1 MAEKTKKSKSVVY
14 YLNDLREGFVDYV
27 HDTGN
32 DSGGTSNT
40 FGVFALKAYLG
51 DLEKDAKLCFG
62 NDDVRGEW
70 ADLFETKDADGGET
84 MKLRFKVD
92 FTVAILLRG
101 IDFGFSKA
109 AGAKGAT
116 GALVQEMY
124 GATIKNFLLTGE
136 RKIFYPEAE
145 KIAETLLN
153 GLVHNPR
160 KSLKGVPYGAWMGF
174 IARNY
179 PDFKYTRETV
189 EKDIEQCHNRWCVTD
204 CEFAVGVFDILR
216 PRTEGILWL
225 IQNKNPE
232 LWKDSMVKLTEMCK
246 TELLRVRDG
255 RYVGSMMRTDFETIY
270 KTKSLILKKANEG
283 HLTLYVGRA
292 GTGKAMP
299 KDTLIPTPDGEKL
312 LGEIKVGDFVF
323 DRKGHPTKVL
333 GVYDR
338 GVRRCF
344 ELTFSDG
351 RKTRCCDE
359 HIWPCYT
366 SKKNLK
372 NLTLQEMMEKGI
384 RISAKSGA
392 RFRMP
397 INGCVEFSEK
407 ELPVHPYI
415 LGVFLGD
422 GCCKERYL
430 TLSSNDLP
438 VVEKV
443 AKLLNATAEK
453 LSENNYSWRFMKGGK
468 AITTKE
474 VFGDIA
480 SWVMRGSNEKAIP
493 AYYLH
498 GSSDQRIALLQG
510 LFDTDGSVSS
520 KSNGLASFSTT
531 SSELYA
537 GVSYLLRSL
546 GLSASTSSKAVCRGR
561 VKQNGTC
568 STDYVVRTHLKPD
581 QFDVCFSLPRQIEK
595 LKSVFGA
602 FKRPS
607 KCTER
612 VALTDVREVEPC
624 EQVCILVDNPEHLF
638 LANDFL
644 VTHNTENAVKRVKD
658 VTGEGERWTFVALSN
673 AVCSMGAT
681 RAQKKCH
688 MSISPSSIARCRVC
702 RTNPNVIEDE
712 FSQWGQAELG
722 LFLNLLENSNEMII
736 MGDDRQITSFLGRGC
751 LLHDVRE
758 LLEKECPR
766 AVVKLREVKR
776 ADSPELVSSV
786 LAFSETSDIN
796 SLSQWFC
803 DGSPE
808 DVARDWGRRLPKN
821 GIIISG
827 ANANVDMLNW
837 RMFAYW
843 LRKFLDDDV
852 LDDSEKQVLRDAIK
866 SIKNNDDDDEE
877 GEKSMDFHDV
887 RHQGLATP
895 QVVDALRCVL
905 SRYEDT
911 LPVIMTKAEDLCTS
925 DDITRPKR
933 HCVFCYGH
941 ETEEKNMNYKRF
953 LVSERAEI
961 VNVMDNGY
969 LMKCSRGGE
978 LLLPFDK
985 ARFSVAP
992 GFAITVNKAQGLEWD
1007 DVLIYIPQIA
1017 KLNFN
1022 LVSAHAFYV
1031 AASRARSSLKII
1043 PSNNALDRIR
1053 PFESFTNAFDITLCN
1068 A

>member
-1 MAEKTKKSKSVVY
+1 MSGNFDIDLGSMFQEGFGLFDSEGEGTLADSMKSAKKSKKV
-14 YLNDLREGFVDYV
+14 LKPKKTIRDFRNDLLQYKNTMSQDKEIDKVVADFASGYDAKDDKLDLLGWDILNSERISRKYVSLEDITHLSERPNTLRRAIFKRSFLKFITDGVTEFCALQGEELIEYLLDEVFSNPNLLKKNCYVKRSDGSVGAAYEEWDHCRASSTPDALRAKFQALVGGDTSTSIISYYASHGVKLDVDELRESFNKAVKEQCTRVCESGVGGFVQTKIIDKLKTLRRIL
-27 HDTGN
+27 DTLN
-32 DSGGTSNT
+32 KENR
-40 FGVFALKAYLG
+40 LG
-51 DLEKDAKLCFG
+51 
-62 NDDVRGEW
+62 
-70 ADLFETKDADGGET
+70 
-84 MKLRFKVD
+84 
-92 FTVAILLRG
+92 I
-101 IDFGFSKA
+101 
-109 AGAKGAT
+109 
-116 GALVQEMY
+116 
-124 GATIKNFLLTGE
+124 
-136 RKIFYPEAE
+136 
-145 KIAETLLN
+145 
-153 GLVHNPR
+153 
-160 KSLKGVPYGAWMGF
+160 
-174 IARNY
+174 
-179 PDFKYTRETV
+179 
-189 EKDIEQCHNRWCVTD
+189 
-204 CEFAVGVFDILR
+204 
-216 PRTEGILWL
+216 
-225 IQNKNPE
+225 
-232 LWKDSMVKLTEMCK
+232 
-246 TELLRVRDG
+246 
-255 RYVGSMMRTDFETIY
+255 YVG
-270 KTKSLILKKANEG
+270 L
-283 HLTLYVGRA
+283 A

-415 LGVFLGD
+415 LGVFLGE

-443 AKLLNATAEK
+443 AKILNATAEK

-480 SWVMRGSNEKAIP
+480 SWVMRGSNEKSIP

-612 VALTDVREVEPC
+612 VALTDVREIEPC
-624 EQVCILVDNPEHLF
+624 DQVCILVDNPEHLF

-644 VTHNTENAVKRVKD
+644 VTHNTHRAIEDWFVPSFNGGKNLMVSLS
-658 VTGEGERWTFVALSN
+658 TLVALN
-673 AVCSMGAT
+673 GAR
-681 RAQKKCH
+681 RANTQGYSTTPC
-688 MSISPSSIARCRVC
+688 SIAMYNLCAN
-702 RTNPNVIEDE
+702 TNRMKSWVSAYNVYCIDE
-712 FSQWGQAELG
+712 LSQWG
-722 LFLNLLENSNEMII
+722 LEQLDTFISIAQMALESGASFVC
-736 MGDDRQITSFLGRGC
+736 MGDISQIGSFLGRGN
-751 LLHDVRE
+751 LLYMLMQNYPVTKLTENHRASSNDLIDFVWNVAGTRSRNFTRFRVDDAGLEEYVHRTPEDGEMVVTGSNACAGLINMLRMESALKEDEHDMLPIFYMPKRGDWNYFE
-758 LLEKECPR
+758 MWRDNETWIR
-766 AVVKLREVKR
+766 DRMSKR
-776 ADSPELVSSV
+776 AIRVRPLENFKFGEGSSP
-786 LAFSETSDIN
+786 
-796 SLSQWFC
+796 SLEITYS
-803 DGSPE
+803 
-808 DVARDWGRRLPKN
+808 K
-821 GIIISG
+821 
-827 ANANVDMLNW
+827 
-837 RMFAYW
+837 
-843 LRKFLDDDV
+843 KFLRNESCLAIMDGWDV
-852 LDDSEKQVLRDAIK
+852 LIK
-866 SIKNNDDDDEE
+866 SQMLPRDISSSSK
-877 GEKSMDFHDV
+877 G
-887 RHQGLATP
+887 
-895 QVVDALRCVL
+895 DALEMKSARI
-905 SRYEDT
+905 SWGDF
-911 LPVIMTKAEDLCTS
+911 I
-925 DDITRPKR
+925 
-933 HCVFCYGH
+933 GH
-941 ETEEKNMNYKRF
+941 FAPNY
-953 LVSERAEI
+953 AT
-961 VNVMDNGY
+961 
-969 LMKCSRGGE
+969 
-978 LLLPFDK
+978 
-985 ARFSVAP
+985 
-992 GFAITVNKAQGLEWD
+992 TVNKAQGLEWKKVMVVYG
-1007 DVLIYIPQIA
+1007 DVGQIDSRQGEYVPS
-1017 KLNFN
+1017 KNYNLNSK
-1022 LVSAHAFYV
+1022 SASQATYV
-1031 AASRARSSLKII
+1031 AVSRANDSLEIYTAGQQYGTQDAPMFADHMDCLKDFNGAD
-1043 PSNNALDRIR
+1043 PVKN
-1053 PFESFTNAFDITLCN
+1053 
-1068 A
+1068 

>member
-1 MAEKTKKSKSVVY
+1 MSGNFDIDLGNMFQEGFGLFDSEGEGTLADSMKSAKKSKKV
-14 YLNDLREGFVDYV
+14 LKPKKTIRDFRNDLLQYKNTMSQDKEIDKVVADFASGYDAKDDKLDLLGWDILNSERISRKYVSLEDITHLSERPNTLRRAIFKRSFLKFITDGVTEFCALQGEELIEYLLDEVFSNPNLLKKNCYVKRSDGSVGAAYEEWDHCRASSTPDALRAKFQALVGGDTSTSIISYYASHGVKLDVDELRESFNKAVKEQCTRVCESGVGGFVQTKIIDKLKTLRRIL
-27 HDTGN
+27 DTLN
-32 DSGGTSNT
+32 KENR
-40 FGVFALKAYLG
+40 LG
-51 DLEKDAKLCFG
+51 
-62 NDDVRGEW
+62 
-70 ADLFETKDADGGET
+70 
-84 MKLRFKVD
+84 
-92 FTVAILLRG
+92 I
-101 IDFGFSKA
+101 
-109 AGAKGAT
+109 
-116 GALVQEMY
+116 
-124 GATIKNFLLTGE
+124 
-136 RKIFYPEAE
+136 
-145 KIAETLLN
+145 
-153 GLVHNPR
+153 
-160 KSLKGVPYGAWMGF
+160 
-174 IARNY
+174 
-179 PDFKYTRETV
+179 
-189 EKDIEQCHNRWCVTD
+189 
-204 CEFAVGVFDILR
+204 
-216 PRTEGILWL
+216 
-225 IQNKNPE
+225 
-232 LWKDSMVKLTEMCK
+232 
-246 TELLRVRDG
+246 
-255 RYVGSMMRTDFETIY
+255 YVG
-270 KTKSLILKKANEG
+270 L
-283 HLTLYVGRA
+283 A

-493 AYYLH
+493 ADYLH
-498 GSSDQRIALLQG
+498 GSRDQRIALLQG

-595 LKSVFGA
+595 LKAVFGA

-612 VALTDVREVEPC
+612 VALTDVREIEPC
-624 EQVCILVDNPEHLF
+624 DQVCILVDNPEHLF

-644 VTHNTENAVKRVKD
+644 VTHNTHRAIEDWFVPSFNGGKNLMVSLS
-658 VTGEGERWTFVALSN
+658 TLVALN
-673 AVCSMGAT
+673 GAR
-681 RAQKKCH
+681 RANTQGYSTTPC
-688 MSISPSSIARCRVC
+688 SIAMYNLCAN
-702 RTNPNVIEDE
+702 TNRMKSWVSAYNVYCIDE
-712 FSQWGQAELG
+712 LSQWG
-722 LFLNLLENSNEMII
+722 LEQLDTFISIAQMALESGASFVC
-736 MGDDRQITSFLGRGC
+736 MGDISQIGSFLGRGN
-751 LLHDVRE
+751 LLYMLMQNYPVTKLTENHRASSNDLIDFVWNVAGTRSRNFTRFRVDDAGLEEYVHRTPEDGEMVVTGSNACAGLINMLRMESALKEDEHDMLPIFYMPKRGDWNYFE
-758 LLEKECPR
+758 MWRDNETWIR
-766 AVVKLREVKR
+766 DRMSKR
-776 ADSPELVSSV
+776 AIRVRPLENFKFGEGSSP
-786 LAFSETSDIN
+786 
-796 SLSQWFC
+796 SLEITYS
-803 DGSPE
+803 
-808 DVARDWGRRLPKN
+808 K
-821 GIIISG
+821 
-827 ANANVDMLNW
+827 
-837 RMFAYW
+837 
-843 LRKFLDDDV
+843 KFLRNESCLAIMDGWDV
-852 LDDSEKQVLRDAIK
+852 LIK
-866 SIKNNDDDDEE
+866 SQMLPRDISSSSK
-877 GEKSMDFHDV
+877 G
-887 RHQGLATP
+887 
-895 QVVDALRCVL
+895 DALEMKSARI
-905 SRYEDT
+905 SWGDF
-911 LPVIMTKAEDLCTS
+911 I
-925 DDITRPKR
+925 
-933 HCVFCYGH
+933 GH
-941 ETEEKNMNYKRF
+941 FAPNY
-953 LVSERAEI
+953 AT
-961 VNVMDNGY
+961 
-969 LMKCSRGGE
+969 
-978 LLLPFDK
+978 
-985 ARFSVAP
+985 
-992 GFAITVNKAQGLEWD
+992 TVNKAQGLEWKKVMVVYG
-1007 DVLIYIPQIA
+1007 DVGQIDSRQGEYVPS
-1017 KLNFN
+1017 KNYNLNSK
-1022 LVSAHAFYV
+1022 SASQATYV
-1031 AASRARSSLKII
+1031 AVSRANDSLEIYTAGQQYGTQDAPMFADHMDCLKDFNGAD
-1043 PSNNALDRIR
+1043 PVKN
-1053 PFESFTNAFDITLCN
+1053 
-1068 A
+1068 

>member
-1 MAEKTKKSKSVVY
+1 MSGNFDIDLGSMFQEGFGLFDSEGEGTLADSMRSAKKSKKV
-14 YLNDLREGFVDYV
+14 LKPKKTIRDFRNDLLQYKNTMSQDKEIDKVVADFASGYDAKDDKLDLLGWDILNSERISRKYVSLEDITHLSERPNTLRRAIFKRSFLKFITDGVMEFCALQGDELIEYLLDEVFSNPNLLKKNCYVKRSDGSVGAAYEEWDHCRASSTPDALRAKFQALVGGDTSTSIISYYASHGVKLDVDELRESFNKAVKEQCTRVCESGVGGFVQTKIIDKLKTLRRIL
-27 HDTGN
+27 DTLN
-32 DSGGTSNT
+32 KENR
-40 FGVFALKAYLG
+40 LG
-51 DLEKDAKLCFG
+51 
-62 NDDVRGEW
+62 
-70 ADLFETKDADGGET
+70 
-84 MKLRFKVD
+84 
-92 FTVAILLRG
+92 I
-101 IDFGFSKA
+101 
-109 AGAKGAT
+109 
-116 GALVQEMY
+116 
-124 GATIKNFLLTGE
+124 
-136 RKIFYPEAE
+136 
-145 KIAETLLN
+145 
-153 GLVHNPR
+153 
-160 KSLKGVPYGAWMGF
+160 
-174 IARNY
+174 
-179 PDFKYTRETV
+179 
-189 EKDIEQCHNRWCVTD
+189 
-204 CEFAVGVFDILR
+204 
-216 PRTEGILWL
+216 
-225 IQNKNPE
+225 
-232 LWKDSMVKLTEMCK
+232 
-246 TELLRVRDG
+246 
-255 RYVGSMMRTDFETIY
+255 YVG
-270 KTKSLILKKANEG
+270 L
-283 HLTLYVGRA
+283 A

-443 AKLLNATAEK
+443 AKILNATAEK

-595 LKSVFGA
+595 LKAVFGA

-612 VALTDVREVEPC
+612 VALTDVREIEPC
-624 EQVCILVDNPEHLF
+624 DQVCILVDNPEHLF

-644 VTHNTENAVKRVKD
+644 VTHNTHRAIEDWFVPSFNGGKNLMVSLS
-658 VTGEGERWTFVALSN
+658 TLVALN
-673 AVCSMGAT
+673 GAR
-681 RAQKKCH
+681 RANTQGYSTTPC
-688 MSISPSSIARCRVC
+688 SIAMYNLCAN
-702 RTNPNVIEDE
+702 TNRMKSWVSAYNVYCIDE
-712 FSQWGQAELG
+712 LSQWG
-722 LFLNLLENSNEMII
+722 LEQLDTFISIAQMALESGASFVC
-736 MGDDRQITSFLGRGC
+736 MGDISQIGSFLGRGN
-751 LLHDVRE
+751 LLYMLMQNYPVTKLTENHRASSNDLIDFVWNVAGTRSRNFTRFRVDDAGLEEYVHRTPEDGEMVVTGSNACAGLINMLRMESALKEDEHDMLPIFYMPKRGDWNYFE
-758 LLEKECPR
+758 MWRDNETWIR
-766 AVVKLREVKR
+766 DRMSKR
-776 ADSPELVSSV
+776 AIRVRPLENFKFGEGSSP
-786 LAFSETSDIN
+786 
-796 SLSQWFC
+796 SLEITYS
-803 DGSPE
+803 
-808 DVARDWGRRLPKN
+808 K
-821 GIIISG
+821 
-827 ANANVDMLNW
+827 
-837 RMFAYW
+837 
-843 LRKFLDDDV
+843 KFLRNESCLAIMDGWDV
-852 LDDSEKQVLRDAIK
+852 LIK
-866 SIKNNDDDDEE
+866 SQMLPRDISSSSK
-877 GEKSMDFHDV
+877 G
-887 RHQGLATP
+887 
-895 QVVDALRCVL
+895 DALEMKSARI
-905 SRYEDT
+905 SWGDF
-911 LPVIMTKAEDLCTS
+911 I
-925 DDITRPKR
+925 
-933 HCVFCYGH
+933 GH
-941 ETEEKNMNYKRF
+941 FAPNY
-953 LVSERAEI
+953 AT
-961 VNVMDNGY
+961 
-969 LMKCSRGGE
+969 
-978 LLLPFDK
+978 
-985 ARFSVAP
+985 
-992 GFAITVNKAQGLEWD
+992 TVNKAQGLEWKKVMVVYG
-1007 DVLIYIPQIA
+1007 DVGQIDSRQGEYVPS
-1017 KLNFN
+1017 KNYNLNSK
-1022 LVSAHAFYV
+1022 SASQATYV
-1031 AASRARSSLKII
+1031 AVSRANDSLEIYTAGQQYGTQDAPMFADHMDCLKDFNGAD
-1043 PSNNALDRIR
+1043 PVKN
-1053 PFESFTNAFDITLCN
+1053 
-1068 A
+1068 

>member
-1 MAEKTKKSKSVVY
+1 MSGNFDIDLGNMFQEGFGLFDSEGEGTLADSMRSAKKSKKV
-14 YLNDLREGFVDYV
+14 LKPKKTIRDFRNDLLQYKNTMSQDKEIDKVVADFASGYDAKDDKLDLLGWDILNSERISRKYVSLEDITHLSERPNTLRRAIFKRSFLKFITDGVMEFCALQGDELIEYLLDEVFSNPNLLKKNCYVKRSDGSVGAAYEEWDHCRASSTPDALRAKFQALVGGDTSTSIISYYASHGVKLDVDELRESFNKAVKEQCTRVCESGVGGFVQTKIIDKLKTLRRIL
-27 HDTGN
+27 DTLN
-32 DSGGTSNT
+32 KENR
-40 FGVFALKAYLG
+40 LG
-51 DLEKDAKLCFG
+51 
-62 NDDVRGEW
+62 
-70 ADLFETKDADGGET
+70 
-84 MKLRFKVD
+84 
-92 FTVAILLRG
+92 I
-101 IDFGFSKA
+101 
-109 AGAKGAT
+109 
-116 GALVQEMY
+116 
-124 GATIKNFLLTGE
+124 
-136 RKIFYPEAE
+136 
-145 KIAETLLN
+145 
-153 GLVHNPR
+153 
-160 KSLKGVPYGAWMGF
+160 
-174 IARNY
+174 
-179 PDFKYTRETV
+179 
-189 EKDIEQCHNRWCVTD
+189 
-204 CEFAVGVFDILR
+204 
-216 PRTEGILWL
+216 
-225 IQNKNPE
+225 
-232 LWKDSMVKLTEMCK
+232 
-246 TELLRVRDG
+246 
-255 RYVGSMMRTDFETIY
+255 YVG
-270 KTKSLILKKANEG
+270 L
-283 HLTLYVGRA
+283 A

-443 AKLLNATAEK
+443 AKLLDATAEK

-498 GSSDQRIALLQG
+498 GSRDQRIALLQG

-595 LKSVFGA
+595 LKAVFGA

-612 VALTDVREVEPC
+612 VALTDVREIEPC
-624 EQVCILVDNPEHLF
+624 DQVCILVDNPEHLF

-644 VTHNTENAVKRVKD
+644 VTHNTHRAIEDWFVPSFNGGKNLMVSLS
-658 VTGEGERWTFVALSN
+658 TLVALN
-673 AVCSMGAT
+673 GAR
-681 RAQKKCH
+681 RANTQGYSTTPC
-688 MSISPSSIARCRVC
+688 SIAMYNLCAN
-702 RTNPNVIEDE
+702 TNRMKSWVSAYNVYCIDE
-712 FSQWGQAELG
+712 LSQWG
-722 LFLNLLENSNEMII
+722 LEQLDTFISIAQMALESGASFVC
-736 MGDDRQITSFLGRGC
+736 MGDISQIGSFLGRGN
-751 LLHDVRE
+751 LLYMLMQNYPVTKLTENHRASSNDLIDFVWNVAGTRSRNFTRFRVDDAGLEEYVHRTPEDGEMVVTGSNACAGLINMLRMESALKEDEHDMLPIFYMPKRGDWNYFE
-758 LLEKECPR
+758 MWRDNETWIR
-766 AVVKLREVKR
+766 DRMSKR
-776 ADSPELVSSV
+776 AIRVRPLENFKFGEGSSP
-786 LAFSETSDIN
+786 
-796 SLSQWFC
+796 SLEITYS
-803 DGSPE
+803 
-808 DVARDWGRRLPKN
+808 K
-821 GIIISG
+821 
-827 ANANVDMLNW
+827 
-837 RMFAYW
+837 
-843 LRKFLDDDV
+843 KFLRNESCLAIMDGWDV
-852 LDDSEKQVLRDAIK
+852 LIK
-866 SIKNNDDDDEE
+866 SQMLPRDISSSSK
-877 GEKSMDFHDV
+877 G
-887 RHQGLATP
+887 
-895 QVVDALRCVL
+895 DALEMKSARI
-905 SRYEDT
+905 SWGDF
-911 LPVIMTKAEDLCTS
+911 I
-925 DDITRPKR
+925 
-933 HCVFCYGH
+933 GH
-941 ETEEKNMNYKRF
+941 FAPNY
-953 LVSERAEI
+953 AT
-961 VNVMDNGY
+961 
-969 LMKCSRGGE
+969 
-978 LLLPFDK
+978 
-985 ARFSVAP
+985 
-992 GFAITVNKAQGLEWD
+992 TVNKAQGLEWKKVMVVYG
-1007 DVLIYIPQIA
+1007 DVGQIDTRQGEYVPS
-1017 KLNFN
+1017 KNYNLNSK
-1022 LVSAHAFYV
+1022 SASQATYV
-1031 AASRARSSLKII
+1031 AVSRANDSLEIYTAGQQYGTQDAPMFADHMDCLKDFNGAD
-1043 PSNNALDRIR
+1043 PVKN
-1053 PFESFTNAFDITLCN
+1053 
-1068 A
+1068 

>member
-1 MAEKTKKSKSVVY
+1 MSGNFDIDLGNMFQEGFGLFDSEGEGTLADSMKSAKKSKKV
-14 YLNDLREGFVDYV
+14 LKPKKTIRDFRNDLLQYKNTMSQDKEIDKVVADFASGYDAKDDKLDLLGWDILNSERISRKYVSLEDITHLSERPNTLRRAIFKRSFLKFITDGVTEFCALQGEELIEYLLDEVFSNPNLLKKNCYVKRSDGSVGAAYEEWDHCRASSTPDALRAKFQALVGGDTSTSIISYYASHGVKLDVDELRESFNKAVKEQCTRVCESGVGGFVQTKIIDKLKTLRRIL
-27 HDTGN
+27 DTLN
-32 DSGGTSNT
+32 KENR
-40 FGVFALKAYLG
+40 LG
-51 DLEKDAKLCFG
+51 
-62 NDDVRGEW
+62 
-70 ADLFETKDADGGET
+70 
-84 MKLRFKVD
+84 
-92 FTVAILLRG
+92 I
-101 IDFGFSKA
+101 
-109 AGAKGAT
+109 
-116 GALVQEMY
+116 
-124 GATIKNFLLTGE
+124 
-136 RKIFYPEAE
+136 
-145 KIAETLLN
+145 
-153 GLVHNPR
+153 
-160 KSLKGVPYGAWMGF
+160 
-174 IARNY
+174 
-179 PDFKYTRETV
+179 
-189 EKDIEQCHNRWCVTD
+189 
-204 CEFAVGVFDILR
+204 
-216 PRTEGILWL
+216 
-225 IQNKNPE
+225 
-232 LWKDSMVKLTEMCK
+232 
-246 TELLRVRDG
+246 
-255 RYVGSMMRTDFETIY
+255 YVG
-270 KTKSLILKKANEG
+270 L
-283 HLTLYVGRA
+283 A

-299 KDTLIPTPDGEKL
+299 KDTLIPTPDGERL

-498 GSSDQRIALLQG
+498 GSRDQRIALLQG

-595 LKSVFGA
+595 LKAVFGA

-612 VALTDVREVEPC
+612 VALTDVREIEPC
-624 EQVCILVDNPEHLF
+624 DQVCILVDNPEHLF

-644 VTHNTENAVKRVKD
+644 VTHNTHRAIEDWFVPSFNGGKNLMVSLS
-658 VTGEGERWTFVALSN
+658 TLVALN
-673 AVCSMGAT
+673 GAR
-681 RAQKKCH
+681 RANTQGYSTTPC
-688 MSISPSSIARCRVC
+688 SIAMYNLCAN
-702 RTNPNVIEDE
+702 TNRMKSWVSAYNVYCIDE
-712 FSQWGQAELG
+712 LSQWG
-722 LFLNLLENSNEMII
+722 LEQLDTFISIAQMALESGASFVC
-736 MGDDRQITSFLGRGC
+736 MGDISQIGSFLGRGN
-751 LLHDVRE
+751 LLYMLMQNYPVTKLTENHRASSNDLIDFVWNVAGTRSRNFTRFRVDDAGLEEYVHRTPEDGEMVVTGSNACAGLINMLRMESALKEDEHDMLPIFYMPKRGDWNYFE
-758 LLEKECPR
+758 MWRDNETWIR
-766 AVVKLREVKR
+766 DRMSKR
-776 ADSPELVSSV
+776 AIRVRPLENFKFGEGSSP
-786 LAFSETSDIN
+786 
-796 SLSQWFC
+796 SLEITYS
-803 DGSPE
+803 
-808 DVARDWGRRLPKN
+808 K
-821 GIIISG
+821 
-827 ANANVDMLNW
+827 
-837 RMFAYW
+837 
-843 LRKFLDDDV
+843 KFLRNESCLAIMDGWDV
-852 LDDSEKQVLRDAIK
+852 LIK
-866 SIKNNDDDDEE
+866 SQMLPRDISSSSK
-877 GEKSMDFHDV
+877 G
-887 RHQGLATP
+887 
-895 QVVDALRCVL
+895 DALEMKSARI
-905 SRYEDT
+905 SWGDF
-911 LPVIMTKAEDLCTS
+911 I
-925 DDITRPKR
+925 
-933 HCVFCYGH
+933 GH
-941 ETEEKNMNYKRF
+941 FAPNY
-953 LVSERAEI
+953 AT
-961 VNVMDNGY
+961 
-969 LMKCSRGGE
+969 
-978 LLLPFDK
+978 
-985 ARFSVAP
+985 
-992 GFAITVNKAQGLEWD
+992 TVNKAQGLEWKKVMVVYG
-1007 DVLIYIPQIA
+1007 DVGQIDSRQGEYVPS
-1017 KLNFN
+1017 KNYNLNSK
-1022 LVSAHAFYV
+1022 SASQATYV
-1031 AASRARSSLKII
+1031 AVSRANDSLEIYTAGQQYGTQDAPMFADHMDCLKDFNGAD
-1043 PSNNALDRIR
+1043 PVKN
-1053 PFESFTNAFDITLCN
+1053 
-1068 A
+1068 

>member
-1 MAEKTKKSKSVVY
+1 MSGNFDIDLGNMFQEGFGLFDSEGEGTLADSMKSAKKSKKV
-14 YLNDLREGFVDYV
+14 LKPKKTIRDFRNDLLQYKNTMSQDKEIDKVVADFASGYDAKDDKLDLLGWDILNSERISRKYVSLEDITHLSERPNTLRRAIFKRSFLKFITDGVTEFCALQGEELIEYLLDEVFSNPNLLKKNCYVKRSDGSVGAAYEEWDHCRASSTPDALRAKFQALVGGDTSTSIISYYASHGVKLDVDELRESFNKAVKEQCTRVCESGVGGFVQTKIIDKLKTLRRIL
-27 HDTGN
+27 DTLN
-32 DSGGTSNT
+32 KENR
-40 FGVFALKAYLG
+40 LG
-51 DLEKDAKLCFG
+51 
-62 NDDVRGEW
+62 
-70 ADLFETKDADGGET
+70 
-84 MKLRFKVD
+84 
-92 FTVAILLRG
+92 I
-101 IDFGFSKA
+101 
-109 AGAKGAT
+109 
-116 GALVQEMY
+116 
-124 GATIKNFLLTGE
+124 
-136 RKIFYPEAE
+136 
-145 KIAETLLN
+145 
-153 GLVHNPR
+153 
-160 KSLKGVPYGAWMGF
+160 
-174 IARNY
+174 
-179 PDFKYTRETV
+179 
-189 EKDIEQCHNRWCVTD
+189 
-204 CEFAVGVFDILR
+204 
-216 PRTEGILWL
+216 
-225 IQNKNPE
+225 
-232 LWKDSMVKLTEMCK
+232 
-246 TELLRVRDG
+246 
-255 RYVGSMMRTDFETIY
+255 YVG
-270 KTKSLILKKANEG
+270 L
-283 HLTLYVGRA
+283 A

-299 KDTLIPTPDGEKL
+299 KDTLIPTPDGERL

-480 SWVMRGSNEKAIP
+480 SWVMRGSNEKSIP

-595 LKSVFGA
+595 LKAVFGA

-612 VALTDVREVEPC
+612 VALTDVREIEPC
-624 EQVCILVDNPEHLF
+624 DQVCILVDNPEHLF

-644 VTHNTENAVKRVKD
+644 VTHNTHRAIEDWFVPSFNGGKNLMVSLS
-658 VTGEGERWTFVALSN
+658 TLVALN
-673 AVCSMGAT
+673 GAR
-681 RAQKKCH
+681 RANTQGYSTTPC
-688 MSISPSSIARCRVC
+688 SIAMYNLCAN
-702 RTNPNVIEDE
+702 TNRMKSWVSAYNVYCIDE
-712 FSQWGQAELG
+712 LSQWG
-722 LFLNLLENSNEMII
+722 LEQLDTFISIAQMALESGASFVC
-736 MGDDRQITSFLGRGC
+736 MGDISQIGSFLGRGN
-751 LLHDVRE
+751 LLYMLMQNYPVTKLTENHRASSNDLIDFVWNVAGTRSRNFTRFRVDDAGLEEYVHRTPEDGEMVVTGSNACAGLINMLRMESALKEDEHDMLPIFYMPKRGDWNYFE
-758 LLEKECPR
+758 MWRDNETWIR
-766 AVVKLREVKR
+766 DRMSKR
-776 ADSPELVSSV
+776 AIRVRPLENFKFGEGSSP
-786 LAFSETSDIN
+786 
-796 SLSQWFC
+796 SLEITYS
-803 DGSPE
+803 
-808 DVARDWGRRLPKN
+808 K
-821 GIIISG
+821 
-827 ANANVDMLNW
+827 
-837 RMFAYW
+837 
-843 LRKFLDDDV
+843 KFLRNESCLAIMDGWDV
-852 LDDSEKQVLRDAIK
+852 LIK
-866 SIKNNDDDDEE
+866 SQMLPRDISSSSK
-877 GEKSMDFHDV
+877 G
-887 RHQGLATP
+887 
-895 QVVDALRCVL
+895 DALEMKSARI
-905 SRYEDT
+905 SWGDF
-911 LPVIMTKAEDLCTS
+911 I
-925 DDITRPKR
+925 
-933 HCVFCYGH
+933 GH
-941 ETEEKNMNYKRF
+941 FAPNY
-953 LVSERAEI
+953 AT
-961 VNVMDNGY
+961 
-969 LMKCSRGGE
+969 
-978 LLLPFDK
+978 
-985 ARFSVAP
+985 
-992 GFAITVNKAQGLEWD
+992 TVNKAQGLEWKKVMVVYG
-1007 DVLIYIPQIA
+1007 DVGQIDSRQGEYVPS
-1017 KLNFN
+1017 KNYNLNSK
-1022 LVSAHAFYV
+1022 SASQATYV
-1031 AASRARSSLKII
+1031 AVSRANDSLEIYTAGQQYGTQDAPMFADHMDCLKDFNGAD
-1043 PSNNALDRIR
+1043 PVKN
-1053 PFESFTNAFDITLCN
+1053 
-1068 A
+1068 

>member
-1 MAEKTKKSKSVVY
+1 MSGNFDIDLGSMFQEGFGLFDSEGEGTLADSMKSAKKSKKV
-14 YLNDLREGFVDYV
+14 LKPKKTIRDFRNDLLQYKNTMSQDKEIDKVVADFASGYDAKDDKLDLLGWDILNSERISRKYVSLEDITHLSERPNTLRRAIFKRSFLKFITDGVTEFCALQGDELIEYLLDEVFSNPNLLKKNCYVKRSDGSVGAAYEEWDHCRASSTPDALRAKFQALVGGDTSTSIISYYASHGVKLDVDELRESFNKAVKEQCTRVCESGVGGFVQTKIIDKLKTLRRIL
-27 HDTGN
+27 DTLN
-32 DSGGTSNT
+32 KENR
-40 FGVFALKAYLG
+40 LG
-51 DLEKDAKLCFG
+51 
-62 NDDVRGEW
+62 
-70 ADLFETKDADGGET
+70 
-84 MKLRFKVD
+84 
-92 FTVAILLRG
+92 I
-101 IDFGFSKA
+101 
-109 AGAKGAT
+109 
-116 GALVQEMY
+116 
-124 GATIKNFLLTGE
+124 
-136 RKIFYPEAE
+136 
-145 KIAETLLN
+145 
-153 GLVHNPR
+153 
-160 KSLKGVPYGAWMGF
+160 
-174 IARNY
+174 
-179 PDFKYTRETV
+179 
-189 EKDIEQCHNRWCVTD
+189 
-204 CEFAVGVFDILR
+204 
-216 PRTEGILWL
+216 
-225 IQNKNPE
+225 
-232 LWKDSMVKLTEMCK
+232 
-246 TELLRVRDG
+246 
-255 RYVGSMMRTDFETIY
+255 YVG
-270 KTKSLILKKANEG
+270 L
-283 HLTLYVGRA
+283 A

-595 LKSVFGA
+595 LKAVFGA

-612 VALTDVREVEPC
+612 VALTDVREIEPC
-624 EQVCILVDNPEHLF
+624 DQVCILVDNPEHLF

-644 VTHNTENAVKRVKD
+644 VTHNTHRAIEDWFVPSFNGGKNLMVSLS
-658 VTGEGERWTFVALSN
+658 TLVALN
-673 AVCSMGAT
+673 GAR
-681 RAQKKCH
+681 RANTQGYSTTPC
-688 MSISPSSIARCRVC
+688 SIAMYNLCAN
-702 RTNPNVIEDE
+702 TNRMKSWVSAYNVYCIDE
-712 FSQWGQAELG
+712 LSQWG
-722 LFLNLLENSNEMII
+722 LEQLDTFISIAQMALESGASFVC
-736 MGDDRQITSFLGRGC
+736 MGDISQIGSFLGRGN
-751 LLHDVRE
+751 LLYMLMQNYPVTKLTENHRASSNDLIDFVWNVAGTRSRNFTRFRVDDAGLEEYVHRTPEDGEMVVTGSNACAGLINMLRMESALKEDEHDMLPIFYMPKRGDWNYFE
-758 LLEKECPR
+758 MWRDNETWIR
-766 AVVKLREVKR
+766 DRMSKR
-776 ADSPELVSSV
+776 AIRVRPLENFKFGEGSSP
-786 LAFSETSDIN
+786 
-796 SLSQWFC
+796 SLEITYS
-803 DGSPE
+803 
-808 DVARDWGRRLPKN
+808 K
-821 GIIISG
+821 
-827 ANANVDMLNW
+827 
-837 RMFAYW
+837 
-843 LRKFLDDDV
+843 KFLRNESCLAIMDGWDV
-852 LDDSEKQVLRDAIK
+852 LIK
-866 SIKNNDDDDEE
+866 SQMLPRDISSSSK
-877 GEKSMDFHDV
+877 G
-887 RHQGLATP
+887 
-895 QVVDALRCVL
+895 DALEMKSARI
-905 SRYEDT
+905 SWGDF
-911 LPVIMTKAEDLCTS
+911 I
-925 DDITRPKR
+925 
-933 HCVFCYGH
+933 GH
-941 ETEEKNMNYKRF
+941 FAPNY
-953 LVSERAEI
+953 AT
-961 VNVMDNGY
+961 
-969 LMKCSRGGE
+969 
-978 LLLPFDK
+978 
-985 ARFSVAP
+985 
-992 GFAITVNKAQGLEWD
+992 TVNKAQGLEWKKVMVVYG
-1007 DVLIYIPQIA
+1007 DVGQIDPRQGEYVPS
-1017 KLNFN
+1017 KNYNLNSK
-1022 LVSAHAFYV
+1022 SASQATYV
-1031 AASRARSSLKII
+1031 AVSRANDSLEIYTAGQQYGTQDAPMFADHMDCLKDFNGAD
-1043 PSNNALDRIR
+1043 PVKN
-1053 PFESFTNAFDITLCN
+1053 
-1068 A
+1068 

>member
-1 MAEKTKKSKSVVY
+1 MSGNFDIDLGSMFHEGFGLFDSEGEGTLADSMKSVKKSKKV
-14 YLNDLREGFVDYV
+14 LKPKKTIRDFRNDLLQYKNTMSQDKEIDKVVADFASGYDAKDDKLDLLGWDILNSERISRKYVSLEDITHLSERPNTLRRAIFKRSFLKFITDGVMEFCALQGEELIEYLLDEVFSNPNLLKKNCYVKRSDGSVGAAYEEWDHCRASSTPDALRAKFQALVGGDTSTSIISYYASHGVKLDVDELRESFNKAVKEQCTRVCESGVGGFVQTKIIDKLKTLRRIL
-27 HDTGN
+27 DTLN
-32 DSGGTSNT
+32 KENR
-40 FGVFALKAYLG
+40 LG
-51 DLEKDAKLCFG
+51 
-62 NDDVRGEW
+62 
-70 ADLFETKDADGGET
+70 
-84 MKLRFKVD
+84 
-92 FTVAILLRG
+92 I
-101 IDFGFSKA
+101 
-109 AGAKGAT
+109 
-116 GALVQEMY
+116 
-124 GATIKNFLLTGE
+124 
-136 RKIFYPEAE
+136 
-145 KIAETLLN
+145 
-153 GLVHNPR
+153 
-160 KSLKGVPYGAWMGF
+160 
-174 IARNY
+174 
-179 PDFKYTRETV
+179 
-189 EKDIEQCHNRWCVTD
+189 
-204 CEFAVGVFDILR
+204 
-216 PRTEGILWL
+216 
-225 IQNKNPE
+225 
-232 LWKDSMVKLTEMCK
+232 
-246 TELLRVRDG
+246 
-255 RYVGSMMRTDFETIY
+255 YVG
-270 KTKSLILKKANEG
+270 L
-283 HLTLYVGRA
+283 A

-422 GCCKERYL
+422 GCCNERYL

-595 LKSVFGA
+595 LKAVFGA

-612 VALTDVREVEPC
+612 VALTDVREIEPC
-624 EQVCILVDNPEHLF
+624 DQVCILVDNPEHLF

-644 VTHNTENAVKRVKD
+644 VTHNTHRAIEDWFVPSFNGGKNLMVSLS
-658 VTGEGERWTFVALSN
+658 TLVALN
-673 AVCSMGAT
+673 GAR
-681 RAQKKCH
+681 RANTQGYSTTPC
-688 MSISPSSIARCRVC
+688 SIAMYNLCAN
-702 RTNPNVIEDE
+702 TNRMKSWVSAYNVYCIDE
-712 FSQWGQAELG
+712 LSQWG
-722 LFLNLLENSNEMII
+722 LEQLDTFISIAQMALESGASFVC
-736 MGDDRQITSFLGRGC
+736 MGDISQIGSFLGRGN
-751 LLHDVRE
+751 LLYMLMQNYPVTKLTENHRASSNDLIDFVWNVAGTRSRNFTRFRVDDAGLEEYVHRTPEDGEMVVTGSNACAGLINMLRMESALKEDEHDMLPIFYMPKRGDWNYFE
-758 LLEKECPR
+758 MWRDNETWIR
-766 AVVKLREVKR
+766 DRMSKR
-776 ADSPELVSSV
+776 AIRVRPLENFKFGEGSSP
-786 LAFSETSDIN
+786 
-796 SLSQWFC
+796 SLEITYS
-803 DGSPE
+803 
-808 DVARDWGRRLPKN
+808 K
-821 GIIISG
+821 
-827 ANANVDMLNW
+827 
-837 RMFAYW
+837 
-843 LRKFLDDDV
+843 KFLRNESCLAIMDGWDV
-852 LDDSEKQVLRDAIK
+852 LIK
-866 SIKNNDDDDEE
+866 SQMLPRDISSSSK
-877 GEKSMDFHDV
+877 G
-887 RHQGLATP
+887 
-895 QVVDALRCVL
+895 DALEMKSARI
-905 SRYEDT
+905 SWGDF
-911 LPVIMTKAEDLCTS
+911 I
-925 DDITRPKR
+925 
-933 HCVFCYGH
+933 GH
-941 ETEEKNMNYKRF
+941 FAPNY
-953 LVSERAEI
+953 AT
-961 VNVMDNGY
+961 
-969 LMKCSRGGE
+969 
-978 LLLPFDK
+978 
-985 ARFSVAP
+985 
-992 GFAITVNKAQGLEWD
+992 TVNKAQGLEWKKVMVVYG
-1007 DVLIYIPQIA
+1007 DVGQIDSRQGEYVPS
-1017 KLNFN
+1017 KNYNLNSK
-1022 LVSAHAFYV
+1022 SASQATYV
-1031 AASRARSSLKII
+1031 AVSRANDSLEIYTAGQQYGTQDAPMFADHMDCLKDFNGAD
-1043 PSNNALDRIR
+1043 PVKN
-1053 PFESFTNAFDITLCN
+1053 
-1068 A
+1068 

>member
-1 MAEKTKKSKSVVY
+1 MSGNFDIDLGSMFQEGFGLFDSEGEGTLADSMKSAKKSKKV
-14 YLNDLREGFVDYV
+14 LKPKKTIRDFRNDLLQYKNTMSQDKEIDKVVADFASGYDAKDDKLDLLGWDILNSERISRKYVSLEDITHLSERPNTLRRAIFKRSFLKFITDGVTEFCALQGDELIEYLLDEVFSNPNLLKKNCYVKRSDGSVGAAYEEWDHCRASSTPDALRAKFQALVGGDTSTSIISYYASHGVKLDVDELRESFNKAVKEQCTRVCESGVGGFVQTKIIDKLKTLRRIL
-27 HDTGN
+27 DTLN
-32 DSGGTSNT
+32 KENR
-40 FGVFALKAYLG
+40 LG
-51 DLEKDAKLCFG
+51 
-62 NDDVRGEW
+62 
-70 ADLFETKDADGGET
+70 
-84 MKLRFKVD
+84 
-92 FTVAILLRG
+92 I
-101 IDFGFSKA
+101 
-109 AGAKGAT
+109 
-116 GALVQEMY
+116 
-124 GATIKNFLLTGE
+124 
-136 RKIFYPEAE
+136 
-145 KIAETLLN
+145 
-153 GLVHNPR
+153 
-160 KSLKGVPYGAWMGF
+160 
-174 IARNY
+174 
-179 PDFKYTRETV
+179 
-189 EKDIEQCHNRWCVTD
+189 
-204 CEFAVGVFDILR
+204 
-216 PRTEGILWL
+216 
-225 IQNKNPE
+225 
-232 LWKDSMVKLTEMCK
+232 
-246 TELLRVRDG
+246 
-255 RYVGSMMRTDFETIY
+255 YVG
-270 KTKSLILKKANEG
+270 L
-283 HLTLYVGRA
+283 A

-595 LKSVFGA
+595 LKAVFGA

-612 VALTDVREVEPC
+612 VALTDVREIEPC
-624 EQVCILVDNPEHLF
+624 DQVCILVDNPEHLF

-644 VTHNTENAVKRVKD
+644 VTHNTHRAIEDWFVPSFNGGKNLIVSLS
-658 VTGEGERWTFVALSN
+658 TLVALN
-673 AVCSMGAT
+673 GAR
-681 RAQKKCH
+681 RANTQGYSTTPC
-688 MSISPSSIARCRVC
+688 SIAMYNLCAN
-702 RTNPNVIEDE
+702 TNRMKSWVSAYNVYCIDE
-712 FSQWGQAELG
+712 LSQWG
-722 LFLNLLENSNEMII
+722 LEQLDTFISIAQMALESGASFVC
-736 MGDDRQITSFLGRGC
+736 MGDISQIGSFLGRGN
-751 LLHDVRE
+751 LLYMLMQNYPVTKLTENHRASSNDLIDFVWNVAGTRSRNFTRFRVDDAGLEEYVHRTPEDGEMVVTGSNACAGLINMLRMESALKEDEHDMLPIFYMPKRGDWNYFE
-758 LLEKECPR
+758 MWRDNETWIR
-766 AVVKLREVKR
+766 DRMSKR
-776 ADSPELVSSV
+776 AIRVRPLENFKFGEGSSP
-786 LAFSETSDIN
+786 
-796 SLSQWFC
+796 SLEITYS
-803 DGSPE
+803 
-808 DVARDWGRRLPKN
+808 K
-821 GIIISG
+821 
-827 ANANVDMLNW
+827 
-837 RMFAYW
+837 
-843 LRKFLDDDV
+843 KFLRNESCLAIMDGWDV
-852 LDDSEKQVLRDAIK
+852 LIK
-866 SIKNNDDDDEE
+866 SQMLPRDISSSSK
-877 GEKSMDFHDV
+877 G
-887 RHQGLATP
+887 
-895 QVVDALRCVL
+895 DALEMKSARI
-905 SRYEDT
+905 SWGDF
-911 LPVIMTKAEDLCTS
+911 I
-925 DDITRPKR
+925 
-933 HCVFCYGH
+933 GH
-941 ETEEKNMNYKRF
+941 FAPNY
-953 LVSERAEI
+953 AT
-961 VNVMDNGY
+961 
-969 LMKCSRGGE
+969 
-978 LLLPFDK
+978 
-985 ARFSVAP
+985 
-992 GFAITVNKAQGLEWD
+992 TVNKAQGLEWKKVMVVYG
-1007 DVLIYIPQIA
+1007 DVGQIDSRQGEYVPS
-1017 KLNFN
+1017 KNYNLNSK
-1022 LVSAHAFYV
+1022 SASQATYV
-1031 AASRARSSLKII
+1031 AVSRANDSLEIYTAGQQYGTQDAPMFADHMDCLKDFNGAD
-1043 PSNNALDRIR
+1043 PVKN
-1053 PFESFTNAFDITLCN
+1053 
-1068 A
+1068 

>member
-1 MAEKTKKSKSVVY
+1 MEICFRKGSEGEGTLADSMKSAKKSKKV
-14 YLNDLREGFVDYV
+14 LKPKKTIRDFRNDLLQYKNTMSQDKEIDKVVADFASGYDAKDDKLDLLGWDILNSERISRKYVSLEDITHLSERPNTLRRAIFKRSFLKFITDGVMEFCALQGEELIEYLLDEVFSNPNLLKKNCYVKRSDGSVGAAYEEWDHCRASSTPDALRAKFQALVGGDTSTSIISYYASHGVKLDVDELRESFNKAVKEQCTRVCESGVGGFVQTKIIDKLKTLRRIL
-27 HDTGN
+27 DTLN
-32 DSGGTSNT
+32 KENR
-40 FGVFALKAYLG
+40 LG
-51 DLEKDAKLCFG
+51 
-62 NDDVRGEW
+62 
-70 ADLFETKDADGGET
+70 
-84 MKLRFKVD
+84 
-92 FTVAILLRG
+92 I
-101 IDFGFSKA
+101 
-109 AGAKGAT
+109 
-116 GALVQEMY
+116 
-124 GATIKNFLLTGE
+124 
-136 RKIFYPEAE
+136 
-145 KIAETLLN
+145 
-153 GLVHNPR
+153 
-160 KSLKGVPYGAWMGF
+160 
-174 IARNY
+174 
-179 PDFKYTRETV
+179 
-189 EKDIEQCHNRWCVTD
+189 
-204 CEFAVGVFDILR
+204 
-216 PRTEGILWL
+216 
-225 IQNKNPE
+225 
-232 LWKDSMVKLTEMCK
+232 
-246 TELLRVRDG
+246 
-255 RYVGSMMRTDFETIY
+255 YVG
-270 KTKSLILKKANEG
+270 L
-283 HLTLYVGRA
+283 A

-595 LKSVFGA
+595 LKAVFGA

-612 VALTDVREVEPC
+612 VALTDVREIEPC
-624 EQVCILVDNPEHLF
+624 DQVCILVDNPEHLF

-644 VTHNTENAVKRVKD
+644 VTHNTHRAIEDWFVPSFNGGKNLMVSLS
-658 VTGEGERWTFVALSN
+658 TLVALN
-673 AVCSMGAT
+673 GAR
-681 RAQKKCH
+681 RANTQGYSTTPC
-688 MSISPSSIARCRVC
+688 SIAMYNLCAN
-702 RTNPNVIEDE
+702 TNRMKSWVSAYNVYCIDE
-712 FSQWGQAELG
+712 LSQWG
-722 LFLNLLENSNEMII
+722 LEQLDTFISIAQMALESGASFVC
-736 MGDDRQITSFLGRGC
+736 MGDISQIGSFLGRGN
-751 LLHDVRE
+751 LLYMLMQNYPVTKLTENHRASSNDLIDFVWNVAGTRSRNFTRFRVDDAGLEEYVHRTPEDGEMVVTGSNACAGLINMLRMESALKEDEHDMLPIFYMPKRGDWNYFE
-758 LLEKECPR
+758 MWRDNETWIR
-766 AVVKLREVKR
+766 DRMSKR
-776 ADSPELVSSV
+776 AIRVRPLENFKFGEGSSP
-786 LAFSETSDIN
+786 
-796 SLSQWFC
+796 SLEITYS
-803 DGSPE
+803 
-808 DVARDWGRRLPKN
+808 K
-821 GIIISG
+821 
-827 ANANVDMLNW
+827 
-837 RMFAYW
+837 
-843 LRKFLDDDV
+843 KFLRNESCLAIMDGWDV
-852 LDDSEKQVLRDAIK
+852 LIK
-866 SIKNNDDDDEE
+866 SQMLPRDISSSSK
-877 GEKSMDFHDV
+877 G
-887 RHQGLATP
+887 
-895 QVVDALRCVL
+895 DALEMKSARI
-905 SRYEDT
+905 SWGDF
-911 LPVIMTKAEDLCTS
+911 I
-925 DDITRPKR
+925 
-933 HCVFCYGH
+933 GH
-941 ETEEKNMNYKRF
+941 FAPNY
-953 LVSERAEI
+953 AT
-961 VNVMDNGY
+961 
-969 LMKCSRGGE
+969 
-978 LLLPFDK
+978 
-985 ARFSVAP
+985 
-992 GFAITVNKAQGLEWD
+992 TVNKAQGLEWKKVMVVYG
-1007 DVLIYIPQIA
+1007 DVGQIDSRQGEYVPS
-1017 KLNFN
+1017 KNYNLNSK
-1022 LVSAHAFYV
+1022 SASQATYV
-1031 AASRARSSLKII
+1031 AVSRANDSLEIYTAGQQYGTQDAPMFADHMDCLKDFNGAD
-1043 PSNNALDRIR
+1043 PVKN
-1053 PFESFTNAFDITLCN
+1053 
-1068 A
+1068 

>member
-1 MAEKTKKSKSVVY
+1 MSGNFDIDLGSMFQEGFGLFDSEGEGTLADSMKSAKKSKKV
-14 YLNDLREGFVDYV
+14 LKPKKTIRDFRNDLLQYKNTMSQDKEIDKVVADFASGYDAKDDKLDLLGWDILNSERISRKYVSLEDITHLSERPNTLRRAIFKRSFLKFITDGVMEFCALQGEELIEYMLDEVFSNPNLLKKNCYVKRSDGSVGAAYEEWDHCRASSTPDALRAKFQALVGGDTSTSIISYYASHGVKLDVDELRESFNKAVKEQCTRVCESGVGGFVQTKIIDK
-27 HDTGN
+27 
-32 DSGGTSNT
+32 
-40 FGVFALKAYLG
+40 LK
-51 DLEKDAKLCFG
+51 
-62 NDDVRGEW
+62 
-70 ADLFETKDADGGET
+70 
-84 MKLRFKVD
+84 
-92 FTVAILLRG
+92 
-101 IDFGFSKA
+101 
-109 AGAKGAT
+109 
-116 GALVQEMY
+116 
-124 GATIKNFLLTGE
+124 
-136 RKIFYPEAE
+136 
-145 KIAETLLN
+145 
-153 GLVHNPR
+153 
-160 KSLKGVPYGAWMGF
+160 
-174 IARNY
+174 
-179 PDFKYTRETV
+179 
-189 EKDIEQCHNRWCVTD
+189 
-204 CEFAVGVFDILR
+204 ILR
-216 PRTEGILWL
+216 RILDTLNKENRLGI
-225 IQNKNPE
+225 
-232 LWKDSMVKLTEMCK
+232 
-246 TELLRVRDG
+246 
-255 RYVGSMMRTDFETIY
+255 YVG
-270 KTKSLILKKANEG
+270 L
-283 HLTLYVGRA
+283 A

-443 AKLLNATAEK
+443 AKILNATAEK

-612 VALTDVREVEPC
+612 VALTDVREIEPC
-624 EQVCILVDNPEHLF
+624 DQVCILVDNPEHLF

-644 VTHNTENAVKRVKD
+644 VTHNTHRAIEDWFVPSFNGGKNLMVSLS
-658 VTGEGERWTFVALSN
+658 TLVALN
-673 AVCSMGAT
+673 GAR
-681 RAQKKCH
+681 RANTQGYSTTPC
-688 MSISPSSIARCRVC
+688 SIAMYNLCAN
-702 RTNPNVIEDE
+702 TNRMKSWVSAYNVYCIDE
-712 FSQWGQAELG
+712 LSQWG
-722 LFLNLLENSNEMII
+722 LEQLDTFISIAQMALESGASFVC
-736 MGDDRQITSFLGRGC
+736 MGDISQIGSFLGRGN
-751 LLHDVRE
+751 LLYMLMQNYPVTKLTENHRASSNDLIDFVWNVAGTRSRNFTRFRVDDAGLEEYVHRTPEDGEMVVTGSNACAGLINMLRMESALKEDEHDMLPIFYMPKRGDWNYFE
-758 LLEKECPR
+758 MWRDNETWIR
-766 AVVKLREVKR
+766 DRMSKR
-776 ADSPELVSSV
+776 AIRVRPLENFKFGEGSSP
-786 LAFSETSDIN
+786 
-796 SLSQWFC
+796 SLEITYS
-803 DGSPE
+803 
-808 DVARDWGRRLPKN
+808 K
-821 GIIISG
+821 
-827 ANANVDMLNW
+827 
-837 RMFAYW
+837 
-843 LRKFLDDDV
+843 KFLRNESCLAIMDGWDV
-852 LDDSEKQVLRDAIK
+852 LIK
-866 SIKNNDDDDEE
+866 SQMLPRDISSSSK
-877 GEKSMDFHDV
+877 G
-887 RHQGLATP
+887 
-895 QVVDALRCVL
+895 DALEMKSARI
-905 SRYEDT
+905 SWGDF
-911 LPVIMTKAEDLCTS
+911 I
-925 DDITRPKR
+925 
-933 HCVFCYGH
+933 GH
-941 ETEEKNMNYKRF
+941 FAPNY
-953 LVSERAEI
+953 AT
-961 VNVMDNGY
+961 
-969 LMKCSRGGE
+969 
-978 LLLPFDK
+978 
-985 ARFSVAP
+985 
-992 GFAITVNKAQGLEWD
+992 TVNKAQGLEWKKVMVVYG
-1007 DVLIYIPQIA
+1007 DVGQIDSRQGEYVPS
-1017 KLNFN
+1017 KNYNLNSK
-1022 LVSAHAFYV
+1022 SASQATYV
-1031 AASRARSSLKII
+1031 AVSRANDSLEIYTAGQQYGTQDAPMFADHMDCLKDFSGAD
-1043 PSNNALDRIR
+1043 PVKN
-1053 PFESFTNAFDITLCN
+1053 
-1068 A
+1068 

>member
-1 MAEKTKKSKSVVY
+1 MSGNFDIDLGSMFQEGFGLFDSEGEGTLADSMKSAKKSKKV
-14 YLNDLREGFVDYV
+14 LKPKKTIRDFRNDLLQYKNTMSQDKEIDKVVADFASGYDAKDDKLDLLGWDILNSERISRKYVSLEDITHLSERPNTLRRAIFKRSFLKFITDGVMEFCALQGEELIEYLLDEVFSNPNLLKKNCYVKRSDGSVGAAYEEWDHCRASSTPDALRAKFQALVGGDTSTSIISYYASHGVKLDVDELRESFNKAVKEQCTRVCESGVGGFVQTKIIDK
-27 HDTGN
+27 
-32 DSGGTSNT
+32 
-40 FGVFALKAYLG
+40 LK
-51 DLEKDAKLCFG
+51 
-62 NDDVRGEW
+62 
-70 ADLFETKDADGGET
+70 
-84 MKLRFKVD
+84 
-92 FTVAILLRG
+92 
-101 IDFGFSKA
+101 
-109 AGAKGAT
+109 
-116 GALVQEMY
+116 
-124 GATIKNFLLTGE
+124 
-136 RKIFYPEAE
+136 
-145 KIAETLLN
+145 
-153 GLVHNPR
+153 
-160 KSLKGVPYGAWMGF
+160 
-174 IARNY
+174 
-179 PDFKYTRETV
+179 
-189 EKDIEQCHNRWCVTD
+189 
-204 CEFAVGVFDILR
+204 ILR
-216 PRTEGILWL
+216 RILDTLNKENRLGI
-225 IQNKNPE
+225 
-232 LWKDSMVKLTEMCK
+232 
-246 TELLRVRDG
+246 
-255 RYVGSMMRTDFETIY
+255 YVG
-270 KTKSLILKKANEG
+270 L
-283 HLTLYVGRA
+283 A

-299 KDTLIPTPDGEKL
+299 KDTLIPTPDGERL

-443 AKLLNATAEK
+443 AKILNATAEK

-612 VALTDVREVEPC
+612 VALTDVREIEPC
-624 EQVCILVDNPEHLF
+624 DQVCILVDNPEHLF

-644 VTHNTENAVKRVKD
+644 VTHNTHRAIEDWFVPSFNGGKNLMVSLS
-658 VTGEGERWTFVALSN
+658 TLVALN
-673 AVCSMGAT
+673 GAR
-681 RAQKKCH
+681 RANTQGYSTTPC
-688 MSISPSSIARCRVC
+688 SIAMYNLCAN
-702 RTNPNVIEDE
+702 TNRMKSWVSAYNVYCIDE
-712 FSQWGQAELG
+712 LSQWG
-722 LFLNLLENSNEMII
+722 LEQLDTFISIAQMALESGASFVC
-736 MGDDRQITSFLGRGC
+736 MGDISQIGSFLGRGN
-751 LLHDVRE
+751 LLYMLMQNYPVTKLTENHRASSNDLIDFVWNVAGTRSRNFTRFRVDDAGLEEYVHRTPEDGEMVVTGSNACAGLINMLRMESALKEDEHDMLPIFYMPKRGDWNYFE
-758 LLEKECPR
+758 MWRDNETWIR
-766 AVVKLREVKR
+766 DRMSKR
-776 ADSPELVSSV
+776 AIRVRPLENFKFGEGSSP
-786 LAFSETSDIN
+786 
-796 SLSQWFC
+796 SLEITYS
-803 DGSPE
+803 
-808 DVARDWGRRLPKN
+808 K
-821 GIIISG
+821 
-827 ANANVDMLNW
+827 
-837 RMFAYW
+837 
-843 LRKFLDDDV
+843 KFLRNESCLAIMDGWDV
-852 LDDSEKQVLRDAIK
+852 LIK
-866 SIKNNDDDDEE
+866 SQMLPRDISSSSK
-877 GEKSMDFHDV
+877 G
-887 RHQGLATP
+887 
-895 QVVDALRCVL
+895 DALEMKSARI
-905 SRYEDT
+905 SWGDF
-911 LPVIMTKAEDLCTS
+911 I
-925 DDITRPKR
+925 
-933 HCVFCYGH
+933 GH
-941 ETEEKNMNYKRF
+941 FAPNY
-953 LVSERAEI
+953 AT
-961 VNVMDNGY
+961 
-969 LMKCSRGGE
+969 
-978 LLLPFDK
+978 
-985 ARFSVAP
+985 
-992 GFAITVNKAQGLEWD
+992 TVNKAQGLEWKKVMVVYG
-1007 DVLIYIPQIA
+1007 DVGQIDSRQGEYVPS
-1017 KLNFN
+1017 KNYNLNSK
-1022 LVSAHAFYV
+1022 SASQATYV
-1031 AASRARSSLKII
+1031 AVSRANDSLEIYTAGQQYGTQDAPMFADHMDCLKDFSGAD
-1043 PSNNALDRIR
+1043 PVKN
-1053 PFESFTNAFDITLCN
+1053 
-1068 A
+1068 

>member
-1 MAEKTKKSKSVVY
+1 MSGNFDIDLGSMFQEGFGLFDSEGEGTLADSMKSAKKSKKV
-14 YLNDLREGFVDYV
+14 LKPKKTIRDFRNDLLQYKNTMSQDKEIDKVVADFASGYDAKDDKLDLLGWDILNSERISRKYVSLEDITHLSERPNTLRRAIFKRSFLKFITDGVMEFCALQGEELIEYLLDEVFSNPNLLKKNCYVKRSDGSVGAAYEEWDHCRASSTPDALRAKFQALVGGDTSTSIISYYASHGVKLDVDELRESFNKAVKEQCTRVCESGVGGFVQTKIIDKLKTLRRIL
-27 HDTGN
+27 DTLN
-32 DSGGTSNT
+32 KENR
-40 FGVFALKAYLG
+40 LG
-51 DLEKDAKLCFG
+51 
-62 NDDVRGEW
+62 
-70 ADLFETKDADGGET
+70 
-84 MKLRFKVD
+84 
-92 FTVAILLRG
+92 I
-101 IDFGFSKA
+101 
-109 AGAKGAT
+109 
-116 GALVQEMY
+116 
-124 GATIKNFLLTGE
+124 
-136 RKIFYPEAE
+136 
-145 KIAETLLN
+145 
-153 GLVHNPR
+153 
-160 KSLKGVPYGAWMGF
+160 
-174 IARNY
+174 
-179 PDFKYTRETV
+179 
-189 EKDIEQCHNRWCVTD
+189 
-204 CEFAVGVFDILR
+204 
-216 PRTEGILWL
+216 
-225 IQNKNPE
+225 
-232 LWKDSMVKLTEMCK
+232 
-246 TELLRVRDG
+246 
-255 RYVGSMMRTDFETIY
+255 YVG
-270 KTKSLILKKANEG
+270 L
-283 HLTLYVGRA
+283 A

-443 AKLLNATAEK
+443 AKILNATAEK

-595 LKSVFGA
+595 LKAVFGA

-612 VALTDVREVEPC
+612 VALTDVREIEPC
-624 EQVCILVDNPEHLF
+624 DQVCILVDNPEHLF

-644 VTHNTENAVKRVKD
+644 VTHNTHRAIEDWFVPSFNGGKNLMVSLS
-658 VTGEGERWTFVALSN
+658 TLVALN
-673 AVCSMGAT
+673 GAR
-681 RAQKKCH
+681 RANTQGYSTTPC
-688 MSISPSSIARCRVC
+688 SIAMYNLCAN
-702 RTNPNVIEDE
+702 TNRMKSWVSAYNVYCIDE
-712 FSQWGQAELG
+712 LSQWG
-722 LFLNLLENSNEMII
+722 LEQLDTFISIAQMALESGASFVC
-736 MGDDRQITSFLGRGC
+736 MGDISQIGSFLGRGN
-751 LLHDVRE
+751 LLYMLMQNYPVTKLTENHRASSNDLIDFVWNVAGTRSRNFTRFRVDDAGLEEYVHRTPEDGEMVVTGSNACAGLINMLRMESALKEDEHDMLPIFYMPKRGDWNYFE
-758 LLEKECPR
+758 MWRDNETWIR
-766 AVVKLREVKR
+766 DRMSKR
-776 ADSPELVSSV
+776 AIRVRPLENFKFGEGSSP
-786 LAFSETSDIN
+786 
-796 SLSQWFC
+796 SLEITYS
-803 DGSPE
+803 
-808 DVARDWGRRLPKN
+808 K
-821 GIIISG
+821 
-827 ANANVDMLNW
+827 
-837 RMFAYW
+837 
-843 LRKFLDDDV
+843 KFLRNESCLAIMDGWDV
-852 LDDSEKQVLRDAIK
+852 LIK
-866 SIKNNDDDDEE
+866 SQMLPRDISSSSK
-877 GEKSMDFHDV
+877 G
-887 RHQGLATP
+887 
-895 QVVDALRCVL
+895 DALEMKSARI
-905 SRYEDT
+905 SWGDF
-911 LPVIMTKAEDLCTS
+911 I
-925 DDITRPKR
+925 
-933 HCVFCYGH
+933 GH
-941 ETEEKNMNYKRF
+941 FAPNY
-953 LVSERAEI
+953 AT
-961 VNVMDNGY
+961 
-969 LMKCSRGGE
+969 
-978 LLLPFDK
+978 
-985 ARFSVAP
+985 
-992 GFAITVNKAQGLEWD
+992 TVNKAQGLEWKKVMVVYG
-1007 DVLIYIPQIA
+1007 DVGQIDSRQGEYVPS
-1017 KLNFN
+1017 KNYNLNSK
-1022 LVSAHAFYV
+1022 SASQATYV
-1031 AASRARSSLKII
+1031 AVSRANDSLEIYTAGQQYGTQDAPMFADHMDCLKDFNGAD
-1043 PSNNALDRIR
+1043 PVKN
-1053 PFESFTNAFDITLCN
+1053 
-1068 A
+1068 

>member
-1 MAEKTKKSKSVVY
+1 MSGNFDIDLGSMFQEGFGLFDSEGEGTLADSMKSAKKSKKV
-14 YLNDLREGFVDYV
+14 LKPKKTIRDFRNDLLQYKNTMSQDKEIDKVVADFASGYDAKDDKLDLLGWDILNSERISRKYVSLEDITHLSERPNTLRRAIFKRSFLKFITDGVTEFCALQGDELIEYLLDEVFSNPNLLKKNCYVKRSDGSVGAAYEEWDHCRASSTPDALRAKFQALVGGDTSTSIISYYASHGVKLDVDELRESFNEAVKEQCTRVCESGVGGFVQTKIIDKLKTLRRIL
-27 HDTGN
+27 DTLN
-32 DSGGTSNT
+32 KENR
-40 FGVFALKAYLG
+40 LG
-51 DLEKDAKLCFG
+51 
-62 NDDVRGEW
+62 
-70 ADLFETKDADGGET
+70 
-84 MKLRFKVD
+84 
-92 FTVAILLRG
+92 I
-101 IDFGFSKA
+101 
-109 AGAKGAT
+109 
-116 GALVQEMY
+116 
-124 GATIKNFLLTGE
+124 
-136 RKIFYPEAE
+136 
-145 KIAETLLN
+145 
-153 GLVHNPR
+153 
-160 KSLKGVPYGAWMGF
+160 
-174 IARNY
+174 
-179 PDFKYTRETV
+179 
-189 EKDIEQCHNRWCVTD
+189 
-204 CEFAVGVFDILR
+204 
-216 PRTEGILWL
+216 
-225 IQNKNPE
+225 
-232 LWKDSMVKLTEMCK
+232 
-246 TELLRVRDG
+246 
-255 RYVGSMMRTDFETIY
+255 YVG
-270 KTKSLILKKANEG
+270 L
-283 HLTLYVGRA
+283 A

-384 RISAKSGA
+384 RISAKSGG

-397 INGCVEFSEK
+397 INGCVEFAEK
-407 ELPVHPYI
+407 ELTVHPYI

-595 LKSVFGA
+595 LKAVFGA

-612 VALTDVREVEPC
+612 VALTDVREIEPC
-624 EQVCILVDNPEHLF
+624 DQVCILVDNPEHLF

-644 VTHNTENAVKRVKD
+644 VTHNTHRAIEDWFVPSFNGGKNLMVSLS
-658 VTGEGERWTFVALSN
+658 TLVALN
-673 AVCSMGAT
+673 GAR
-681 RAQKKCH
+681 RANTQGYSTTPC
-688 MSISPSSIARCRVC
+688 SIAMYNLCAN
-702 RTNPNVIEDE
+702 TNRMKSWVSAYNVYCIDE
-712 FSQWGQAELG
+712 LSQWG
-722 LFLNLLENSNEMII
+722 LEQLDTFISIAQMALESGASFVC
-736 MGDDRQITSFLGRGC
+736 MGDISQIGSFLGRGN
-751 LLHDVRE
+751 LLYMLMQNYPVTKLTENHRASSNDLIDFVWNVAGTRSRNFTRFRVDDAGLEEYVHRTPEDGEMVVTGSNACAGLINMLRMESALKEDEHDMLPIFYMPKRGDWNYFE
-758 LLEKECPR
+758 MWRDNETWIR
-766 AVVKLREVKR
+766 DRMSKR
-776 ADSPELVSSV
+776 AIRVRPLENFKFGEGSSP
-786 LAFSETSDIN
+786 
-796 SLSQWFC
+796 SLEITYS
-803 DGSPE
+803 
-808 DVARDWGRRLPKN
+808 K
-821 GIIISG
+821 
-827 ANANVDMLNW
+827 
-837 RMFAYW
+837 
-843 LRKFLDDDV
+843 KFLRNESCLAIMDGWDV
-852 LDDSEKQVLRDAIK
+852 LIK
-866 SIKNNDDDDEE
+866 SQMLPRDISSSSK
-877 GEKSMDFHDV
+877 G
-887 RHQGLATP
+887 
-895 QVVDALRCVL
+895 DALEMKSARI
-905 SRYEDT
+905 SWGDF
-911 LPVIMTKAEDLCTS
+911 I
-925 DDITRPKR
+925 
-933 HCVFCYGH
+933 GH
-941 ETEEKNMNYKRF
+941 FAPNY
-953 LVSERAEI
+953 AT
-961 VNVMDNGY
+961 
-969 LMKCSRGGE
+969 
-978 LLLPFDK
+978 
-985 ARFSVAP
+985 
-992 GFAITVNKAQGLEWD
+992 TVNKAQGLEWKKVMVVYG
-1007 DVLIYIPQIA
+1007 DVGQIDSRQGEYVPS
-1017 KLNFN
+1017 KNYNLNSK
-1022 LVSAHAFYV
+1022 SASQATYV
-1031 AASRARSSLKII
+1031 AVSRANDSLEIYTAGQQYGTQDAPMFADHMDCLKDFNGAD
-1043 PSNNALDRIR
+1043 PVKN
-1053 PFESFTNAFDITLCN
+1053 
-1068 A
+1068 

>member
-1 MAEKTKKSKSVVY
+1 MSGNFDIDLGNMFQEGFGLFDSEGEGTLADSMKSAKKSKKV
-14 YLNDLREGFVDYV
+14 LKPKKTIRDFRNDLLQYKNTMSQDKEIDKVVADFASGYDAKDDKLDLLGWDILNSERISRKYVSLEDITHLSERPNTLRRAIFKRSFLKFITDGVTEFCALQGEELIEYLLDEVFSNPNLLKKNCYVKRSDGSVGAAYEEWDHCRASSTPDALRAKFQALVGGDTSTSIISYYASHGVKLDVDELRESFNKAVKEQCTRVCESGVGGFVQTKIIDKLKTLRRIL
-27 HDTGN
+27 DTLN
-32 DSGGTSNT
+32 KENR
-40 FGVFALKAYLG
+40 LG
-51 DLEKDAKLCFG
+51 
-62 NDDVRGEW
+62 
-70 ADLFETKDADGGET
+70 
-84 MKLRFKVD
+84 
-92 FTVAILLRG
+92 I
-101 IDFGFSKA
+101 
-109 AGAKGAT
+109 
-116 GALVQEMY
+116 
-124 GATIKNFLLTGE
+124 
-136 RKIFYPEAE
+136 
-145 KIAETLLN
+145 
-153 GLVHNPR
+153 
-160 KSLKGVPYGAWMGF
+160 
-174 IARNY
+174 
-179 PDFKYTRETV
+179 
-189 EKDIEQCHNRWCVTD
+189 
-204 CEFAVGVFDILR
+204 
-216 PRTEGILWL
+216 
-225 IQNKNPE
+225 
-232 LWKDSMVKLTEMCK
+232 
-246 TELLRVRDG
+246 
-255 RYVGSMMRTDFETIY
+255 YVG
-270 KTKSLILKKANEG
+270 L
-283 HLTLYVGRA
+283 A

-299 KDTLIPTPDGEKL
+299 KDTLIPTPDGERL

-443 AKLLNATAEK
+443 AKLLDATAEK

-595 LKSVFGA
+595 LKAVFGA

-612 VALTDVREVEPC
+612 VALTDVREIEPC
-624 EQVCILVDNPEHLF
+624 DQVCILVDNPEHLF

-644 VTHNTENAVKRVKD
+644 VTHNTHRAIEDWFVPSFNGGKNLMVSLS
-658 VTGEGERWTFVALSN
+658 TLVALN
-673 AVCSMGAT
+673 GAR
-681 RAQKKCH
+681 RANTQGYSTTPC
-688 MSISPSSIARCRVC
+688 SIAMYNLCAN
-702 RTNPNVIEDE
+702 TNRMKSWVSAYNVYCIDE
-712 FSQWGQAELG
+712 LSQWG
-722 LFLNLLENSNEMII
+722 LEQLDTFISIAQMALESGASFVC
-736 MGDDRQITSFLGRGC
+736 MGDISQIGSFLGRGN
-751 LLHDVRE
+751 LLYMLMQNYPVTKLTENHRASSNDLIDFVWNVAGTRSRNFTRFRVDDAGLEEYVHRTPEDGEMVVTGSNACAGLINMLRMESALKEDEHDMLPIFYMPKRGDWNYFE
-758 LLEKECPR
+758 MWRDNETWIR
-766 AVVKLREVKR
+766 DRMSKR
-776 ADSPELVSSV
+776 AIRVRPLENFKFGEGSSP
-786 LAFSETSDIN
+786 
-796 SLSQWFC
+796 SLEITYS
-803 DGSPE
+803 
-808 DVARDWGRRLPKN
+808 K
-821 GIIISG
+821 
-827 ANANVDMLNW
+827 
-837 RMFAYW
+837 
-843 LRKFLDDDV
+843 KFLRNESCLAIMDGWDV
-852 LDDSEKQVLRDAIK
+852 LIK
-866 SIKNNDDDDEE
+866 SQMLPRDISSSSK
-877 GEKSMDFHDV
+877 G
-887 RHQGLATP
+887 
-895 QVVDALRCVL
+895 DALEMKSARI
-905 SRYEDT
+905 SWGDF
-911 LPVIMTKAEDLCTS
+911 I
-925 DDITRPKR
+925 
-933 HCVFCYGH
+933 GH
-941 ETEEKNMNYKRF
+941 FAPNY
-953 LVSERAEI
+953 AT
-961 VNVMDNGY
+961 
-969 LMKCSRGGE
+969 
-978 LLLPFDK
+978 
-985 ARFSVAP
+985 
-992 GFAITVNKAQGLEWD
+992 TVNKAQGLEWKKVMVVYG
-1007 DVLIYIPQIA
+1007 DVGQIDSRQGEYVPS
-1017 KLNFN
+1017 KNYNLNSK
-1022 LVSAHAFYV
+1022 SASQATYV
-1031 AASRARSSLKII
+1031 AVSRANDSLEIYTAGQQYGTQDAPMFADHMDCLKDFNGAD
-1043 PSNNALDRIR
+1043 PVKN
-1053 PFESFTNAFDITLCN
+1053 
-1068 A
+1068 

>member
-1 MAEKTKKSKSVVY
+1 MSGNFDIDLGNMFQEGFGLFDSEGEGTLADSMKSAKKSKKV
-14 YLNDLREGFVDYV
+14 LKPKKTIRDFRNDLLQYKNTMSQDKEIDKVVADFASGYDAKDDKLDLLGWDILNSERISRKYVSLEDITHLSERPNTLRRAIFKRSFLKFITDGVTEFCALQGEELIEYLLDEVFSNPNLLKKNCYVKRSDGSVGAAYEEWDHCRASSTPDALRAKFQALVGGDTSTSIISYYASHGVKLDVDELRESFNKAVKEQCTRVCESGVGGFVQTKIIDKLKTLRRIL
-27 HDTGN
+27 DTLN
-32 DSGGTSNT
+32 KENR
-40 FGVFALKAYLG
+40 LG
-51 DLEKDAKLCFG
+51 
-62 NDDVRGEW
+62 
-70 ADLFETKDADGGET
+70 
-84 MKLRFKVD
+84 
-92 FTVAILLRG
+92 I
-101 IDFGFSKA
+101 
-109 AGAKGAT
+109 
-116 GALVQEMY
+116 
-124 GATIKNFLLTGE
+124 
-136 RKIFYPEAE
+136 
-145 KIAETLLN
+145 
-153 GLVHNPR
+153 
-160 KSLKGVPYGAWMGF
+160 
-174 IARNY
+174 
-179 PDFKYTRETV
+179 
-189 EKDIEQCHNRWCVTD
+189 
-204 CEFAVGVFDILR
+204 
-216 PRTEGILWL
+216 
-225 IQNKNPE
+225 
-232 LWKDSMVKLTEMCK
+232 
-246 TELLRVRDG
+246 
-255 RYVGSMMRTDFETIY
+255 YVG
-270 KTKSLILKKANEG
+270 L
-283 HLTLYVGRA
+283 A

-299 KDTLIPTPDGEKL
+299 KDTLIPTPDGERL

-443 AKLLNATAEK
+443 AKLLDATAEK

-480 SWVMRGSNEKAIP
+480 SWVMRGSNEKSIP

-595 LKSVFGA
+595 LKAVFGA

-612 VALTDVREVEPC
+612 VALTDVREIEPC
-624 EQVCILVDNPEHLF
+624 DQVCILVDNPEHLF

-644 VTHNTENAVKRVKD
+644 VTHNTHRAIEDWFVPSFNGGKNLMVSLS
-658 VTGEGERWTFVALSN
+658 TLVALN
-673 AVCSMGAT
+673 GAR
-681 RAQKKCH
+681 RANTQGYSTTPC
-688 MSISPSSIARCRVC
+688 SIAMYNLCAN
-702 RTNPNVIEDE
+702 TNRMKSWVSAYNVYCIDE
-712 FSQWGQAELG
+712 LSQWG
-722 LFLNLLENSNEMII
+722 LEQLDTFISIAQMALESGASFVC
-736 MGDDRQITSFLGRGC
+736 MGDISQIGSFLGRGN
-751 LLHDVRE
+751 LLYMLMQNYPVTKLTENHRASSNDLIDFVWNVAGTRSRNFTRFRVDDAGLEEYVHRTPEDGEMVVTGSNACAGLINMLRMESALKEDEHDMLPIFYMPKRGDWNYFE
-758 LLEKECPR
+758 MWRDNETWIR
-766 AVVKLREVKR
+766 DRMSKR
-776 ADSPELVSSV
+776 AIRVRPLENFKFGEGSSP
-786 LAFSETSDIN
+786 
-796 SLSQWFC
+796 SLEITYS
-803 DGSPE
+803 
-808 DVARDWGRRLPKN
+808 K
-821 GIIISG
+821 
-827 ANANVDMLNW
+827 
-837 RMFAYW
+837 
-843 LRKFLDDDV
+843 KFLRNESCLAIMDGWDV
-852 LDDSEKQVLRDAIK
+852 LIK
-866 SIKNNDDDDEE
+866 SQMLPRDISSSSK
-877 GEKSMDFHDV
+877 G
-887 RHQGLATP
+887 
-895 QVVDALRCVL
+895 DALEMKSARI
-905 SRYEDT
+905 SWGDF
-911 LPVIMTKAEDLCTS
+911 I
-925 DDITRPKR
+925 
-933 HCVFCYGH
+933 GH
-941 ETEEKNMNYKRF
+941 FAPNY
-953 LVSERAEI
+953 AT
-961 VNVMDNGY
+961 
-969 LMKCSRGGE
+969 
-978 LLLPFDK
+978 
-985 ARFSVAP
+985 
-992 GFAITVNKAQGLEWD
+992 TVNKAQGLEWKKVMVVYG
-1007 DVLIYIPQIA
+1007 DVGQIDSRQGEYVPS
-1017 KLNFN
+1017 KNYNLN
-1022 LVSAHAFYV
+1022 SKSSSQATYV
-1031 AASRARSSLKII
+1031 AVSRANDSLEIYTAGQQYGTQDAPMFADHMDCLKDFNGADPIK
-1043 PSNNALDRIR
+1043 N
-1053 PFESFTNAFDITLCN
+1053 
-1068 A
+1068 

>member
-1 MAEKTKKSKSVVY
+1 MSGNFDIDLGSMFQEGFGLFDSEGEGTLADSMKSAKKSKKV
-14 YLNDLREGFVDYV
+14 LKPKKTIRDFRNDLLQYKNTMSQDKEIDKVVADFASGYDAKDDKLDLLGWDILNSERISRKYVSLEDITHLSERPNTLRRAIFKRSFLKFITDGVMEFCALQGDELIEYLLDEVFSNPNLLKKNCYVKRSDGSVGAAYEEWDHCRASSTPDALRAKFQALVGGDTSTSIISYYASHGVKLDVDELRESFNKAVKEQCTRVCESGVGGFVQTKIIDKLKTLRRIL
-27 HDTGN
+27 DTLN
-32 DSGGTSNT
+32 KENR
-40 FGVFALKAYLG
+40 LG
-51 DLEKDAKLCFG
+51 
-62 NDDVRGEW
+62 
-70 ADLFETKDADGGET
+70 
-84 MKLRFKVD
+84 
-92 FTVAILLRG
+92 I
-101 IDFGFSKA
+101 
-109 AGAKGAT
+109 
-116 GALVQEMY
+116 
-124 GATIKNFLLTGE
+124 
-136 RKIFYPEAE
+136 
-145 KIAETLLN
+145 
-153 GLVHNPR
+153 
-160 KSLKGVPYGAWMGF
+160 
-174 IARNY
+174 
-179 PDFKYTRETV
+179 
-189 EKDIEQCHNRWCVTD
+189 
-204 CEFAVGVFDILR
+204 
-216 PRTEGILWL
+216 
-225 IQNKNPE
+225 
-232 LWKDSMVKLTEMCK
+232 
-246 TELLRVRDG
+246 
-255 RYVGSMMRTDFETIY
+255 YVG
-270 KTKSLILKKANEG
+270 L
-283 HLTLYVGRA
+283 A

-443 AKLLNATAEK
+443 AKILNATAEK

-595 LKSVFGA
+595 LKAVFGA

-612 VALTDVREVEPC
+612 VALTDVRETEPC

-644 VTHNTENAVKRVKD
+644 VTHNTHRAIEDWFVPSFNGGKNLMVSLS
-658 VTGEGERWTFVALSN
+658 TLVALNGARRSN
-673 AVCSMGAT
+673 TQGYSTTPC
-681 RAQKKCH
+681 
-688 MSISPSSIARCRVC
+688 SIAMYNLCAN
-702 RTNPNVIEDE
+702 TNRMKSWVSAYNVYCIDE
-712 FSQWGQAELG
+712 LSQWG
-722 LFLNLLENSNEMII
+722 LEQLDTFISIAQMALESGASFVC
-736 MGDDRQITSFLGRGC
+736 MGDISQIGSFLGRGN
-751 LLHDVRE
+751 LLYMLMQNYPVTKLTENHRASSNDLIDFVWNVAGTRSRNFTRFRVDDAGLEEYVHRTPEDGEMVVTGSNACAGLINMLRMESALKEDEHDMLPIFYMPKRGDWNYFE
-758 LLEKECPR
+758 MWRDNETWIR
-766 AVVKLREVKR
+766 DRMSKR
-776 ADSPELVSSV
+776 AIRVRPLENFKFGEGSSP
-786 LAFSETSDIN
+786 
-796 SLSQWFC
+796 SLEITYS
-803 DGSPE
+803 
-808 DVARDWGRRLPKN
+808 K
-821 GIIISG
+821 
-827 ANANVDMLNW
+827 
-837 RMFAYW
+837 
-843 LRKFLDDDV
+843 KFLRNESCLAIMDGWDV
-852 LDDSEKQVLRDAIK
+852 LIK
-866 SIKNNDDDDEE
+866 SQMLPRDISSSSK
-877 GEKSMDFHDV
+877 G
-887 RHQGLATP
+887 
-895 QVVDALRCVL
+895 DALEMKSARI
-905 SRYEDT
+905 SWGDF
-911 LPVIMTKAEDLCTS
+911 I
-925 DDITRPKR
+925 
-933 HCVFCYGH
+933 GH
-941 ETEEKNMNYKRF
+941 FAPNY
-953 LVSERAEI
+953 AT
-961 VNVMDNGY
+961 
-969 LMKCSRGGE
+969 
-978 LLLPFDK
+978 
-985 ARFSVAP
+985 
-992 GFAITVNKAQGLEWD
+992 TVNKAQGLEWKKVMVVYG
-1007 DVLIYIPQIA
+1007 DVGQIDPRQGEYVPS
-1017 KLNFN
+1017 KNYNLNSK
-1022 LVSAHAFYV
+1022 SASQATYV
-1031 AASRARSSLKII
+1031 AVSRANDSLEIYTAGQQYGTQDAPMFADHMDCLKDFNGAD
-1043 PSNNALDRIR
+1043 PVKN
-1053 PFESFTNAFDITLCN
+1053 
-1068 A
+1068 

>member
-1 MAEKTKKSKSVVY
+1 MSGNFDIDLGNMFQEGFGLFDSEGEGTLADSMKSAKKSKKV
-14 YLNDLREGFVDYV
+14 LKPKKTIRDFRNDLLQYKNTMSQDKEIDKVVADFASGYDAKDDKLDLLGWDILNSERISRKYVSLEDITHLSERPNTLRRAIFKRSFLKFITDGVTEFCALQGEELIEYLLDEVFSNPNLLKKNCYVKRSDGSVGAAYEEWDHCRASSTPDALRAKFQALVGGDTSTSIISYYASHGVKLDVDELRESFNKAVKEQCTRVCESGVGGFVQTKIIDKLKTLRRIL
-27 HDTGN
+27 DTLN
-32 DSGGTSNT
+32 KENR
-40 FGVFALKAYLG
+40 LG
-51 DLEKDAKLCFG
+51 
-62 NDDVRGEW
+62 
-70 ADLFETKDADGGET
+70 
-84 MKLRFKVD
+84 
-92 FTVAILLRG
+92 I
-101 IDFGFSKA
+101 
-109 AGAKGAT
+109 
-116 GALVQEMY
+116 
-124 GATIKNFLLTGE
+124 
-136 RKIFYPEAE
+136 
-145 KIAETLLN
+145 
-153 GLVHNPR
+153 
-160 KSLKGVPYGAWMGF
+160 
-174 IARNY
+174 
-179 PDFKYTRETV
+179 
-189 EKDIEQCHNRWCVTD
+189 
-204 CEFAVGVFDILR
+204 
-216 PRTEGILWL
+216 
-225 IQNKNPE
+225 
-232 LWKDSMVKLTEMCK
+232 
-246 TELLRVRDG
+246 
-255 RYVGSMMRTDFETIY
+255 YVG
-270 KTKSLILKKANEG
+270 L
-283 HLTLYVGRA
+283 A

-299 KDTLIPTPDGEKL
+299 KDTLIPTPDGERL

-384 RISAKSGA
+384 RISAKSGG

-443 AKLLNATAEK
+443 AKLLDATAEK

-498 GSSDQRIALLQG
+498 GSRDQRIALLQG

-612 VALTDVREVEPC
+612 VALTDVREIEPC

-644 VTHNTENAVKRVKD
+644 VTHNTHRAIEDWFVPSFNGGKNLIVSLS
-658 VTGEGERWTFVALSN
+658 TLVALN
-673 AVCSMGAT
+673 GAR
-681 RAQKKCH
+681 RANTQGYSTTPC
-688 MSISPSSIARCRVC
+688 SIAMYNLCAN
-702 RTNPNVIEDE
+702 TNRMKSWVSAYNVYCIDE
-712 FSQWGQAELG
+712 LSQWG
-722 LFLNLLENSNEMII
+722 LEQLDTFISIAQMALESGASFVC
-736 MGDDRQITSFLGRGC
+736 MGDISQIGSFLGRGN
-751 LLHDVRE
+751 LLYMLMQNYPVTKLTENHRASSNDLIDFVWNVAGTRSRNFTRFRVDDAGLEEYVHRTPEDGEMVVTGSNACAGLINMLRMESALKEDEHDMLPIFYMPKRGDWNYFE
-758 LLEKECPR
+758 MWRDNETWIR
-766 AVVKLREVKR
+766 DRMSKR
-776 ADSPELVSSV
+776 AIRVRPLENFKFGEGSSP
-786 LAFSETSDIN
+786 
-796 SLSQWFC
+796 SLEITYS
-803 DGSPE
+803 
-808 DVARDWGRRLPKN
+808 K
-821 GIIISG
+821 
-827 ANANVDMLNW
+827 
-837 RMFAYW
+837 
-843 LRKFLDDDV
+843 KFLRNESCLAIMDGWDV
-852 LDDSEKQVLRDAIK
+852 LIK
-866 SIKNNDDDDEE
+866 SQMLPRDISSSSK
-877 GEKSMDFHDV
+877 G
-887 RHQGLATP
+887 
-895 QVVDALRCVL
+895 DALEMKSARI
-905 SRYEDT
+905 SWGDF
-911 LPVIMTKAEDLCTS
+911 I
-925 DDITRPKR
+925 
-933 HCVFCYGH
+933 GH
-941 ETEEKNMNYKRF
+941 FAPNY
-953 LVSERAEI
+953 AT
-961 VNVMDNGY
+961 
-969 LMKCSRGGE
+969 
-978 LLLPFDK
+978 
-985 ARFSVAP
+985 
-992 GFAITVNKAQGLEWD
+992 TVNKAQGLEWKKVMVVYG
-1007 DVLIYIPQIA
+1007 DVGQIDTRQGEYVPS
-1017 KLNFN
+1017 KNYNLNSK
-1022 LVSAHAFYV
+1022 SASQATYV
-1031 AASRARSSLKII
+1031 AVSRANDSLEIYTAGQQYGTQDAPMFADHMDCLKDFNGAD
-1043 PSNNALDRIR
+1043 PVKN
-1053 PFESFTNAFDITLCN
+1053 
-1068 A
+1068 

>member
-1 MAEKTKKSKSVVY
+1 MSGNFDIDLGSMFQEGFGIFDSEGEGTLADSMKSAKKSKKV
-14 YLNDLREGFVDYV
+14 LKPKKTIRDFRNDLLQYKNTMSQDKEIDKVVADFASGYDAKDDKLDLLGWDILNSERISRKYVSLEDITHLSERPNTLRRAIFKRSFLKFITDGVMEFCALQGDELIEYLLDEVFSNPNLLKKNCYVKRSDGSVGAAYEEWDHCRASSTPDALRAKFQALVGGDTSTSIISYYASHGVKLDVDELRESFNKAVKEQCTRVCESGVGGFVQTKIIDKLKTLRRIL
-27 HDTGN
+27 DTLN
-32 DSGGTSNT
+32 KENR
-40 FGVFALKAYLG
+40 LG
-51 DLEKDAKLCFG
+51 
-62 NDDVRGEW
+62 
-70 ADLFETKDADGGET
+70 
-84 MKLRFKVD
+84 
-92 FTVAILLRG
+92 I
-101 IDFGFSKA
+101 
-109 AGAKGAT
+109 
-116 GALVQEMY
+116 
-124 GATIKNFLLTGE
+124 
-136 RKIFYPEAE
+136 
-145 KIAETLLN
+145 
-153 GLVHNPR
+153 
-160 KSLKGVPYGAWMGF
+160 
-174 IARNY
+174 
-179 PDFKYTRETV
+179 
-189 EKDIEQCHNRWCVTD
+189 
-204 CEFAVGVFDILR
+204 
-216 PRTEGILWL
+216 
-225 IQNKNPE
+225 
-232 LWKDSMVKLTEMCK
+232 
-246 TELLRVRDG
+246 
-255 RYVGSMMRTDFETIY
+255 YVG
-270 KTKSLILKKANEG
+270 L
-283 HLTLYVGRA
+283 A

-443 AKLLNATAEK
+443 AKILNATAEK

-480 SWVMRGSNEKAIP
+480 SWVVRGSNEKAIP

-595 LKSVFGA
+595 LKAVFGA

-612 VALTDVREVEPC
+612 VALTDVREIEPC
-624 EQVCILVDNPEHLF
+624 DQVCILVDNPEHLF

-644 VTHNTENAVKRVKD
+644 VTHNTHRAIEDWFVPSFNGGKNLMVSLS
-658 VTGEGERWTFVALSN
+658 TLVALN
-673 AVCSMGAT
+673 GAR
-681 RAQKKCH
+681 RANTQGYSTTPC
-688 MSISPSSIARCRVC
+688 SIAMYNLCAN
-702 RTNPNVIEDE
+702 TNRMKSWVSAYNVYCIDE
-712 FSQWGQAELG
+712 LSQWG
-722 LFLNLLENSNEMII
+722 LEQLDTFISIAQMALESGASFVC
-736 MGDDRQITSFLGRGC
+736 MGDISQIGSFLGRGN
-751 LLHDVRE
+751 LLYMLMQNYPVTKLTENHRASSNDLIDFVWNVAGTRSRNFTRFRVDDAGLEEYVHRTPEDGEMVVTGSNACAGLINMLRMESALKEDEHDMLPIFYMPKRGDWNYFE
-758 LLEKECPR
+758 MWRDNETWIR
-766 AVVKLREVKR
+766 DRMSKR
-776 ADSPELVSSV
+776 AIRVRPLENFKFGEGSSP
-786 LAFSETSDIN
+786 
-796 SLSQWFC
+796 SLEITYS
-803 DGSPE
+803 
-808 DVARDWGRRLPKN
+808 K
-821 GIIISG
+821 
-827 ANANVDMLNW
+827 
-837 RMFAYW
+837 
-843 LRKFLDDDV
+843 KFLRNESCLAIMDGWDV
-852 LDDSEKQVLRDAIK
+852 LIK
-866 SIKNNDDDDEE
+866 SQMLPRDISSSSK
-877 GEKSMDFHDV
+877 G
-887 RHQGLATP
+887 
-895 QVVDALRCVL
+895 DALEMKSARI
-905 SRYEDT
+905 SWGDF
-911 LPVIMTKAEDLCTS
+911 I
-925 DDITRPKR
+925 
-933 HCVFCYGH
+933 GH
-941 ETEEKNMNYKRF
+941 FAPNY
-953 LVSERAEI
+953 AT
-961 VNVMDNGY
+961 
-969 LMKCSRGGE
+969 
-978 LLLPFDK
+978 
-985 ARFSVAP
+985 
-992 GFAITVNKAQGLEWD
+992 TVNKAQGLEWKKVMVVYG
-1007 DVLIYIPQIA
+1007 DVGQIDSRQGEYVPS
-1017 KLNFN
+1017 KNYNLNSK
-1022 LVSAHAFYV
+1022 SASQATYV
-1031 AASRARSSLKII
+1031 AVSRANDSLEIYTAGQQYGTQDAPMFADHMDCLKDFNGAD
-1043 PSNNALDRIR
+1043 PVKN
-1053 PFESFTNAFDITLCN
+1053 
-1068 A
+1068 

>member
-1 MAEKTKKSKSVVY
+1 MSGNFDIDLGSMFQEGFGLFDSEGEGTLADSMKSAKKSKKV
-14 YLNDLREGFVDYV
+14 LKPKKTIRDFRNDLLQYKNTMSQDKEIDKVVADFASGYDAKDDKLDLLGWDILNSERISRKYVSLEDITHLSERPNTLRRAIFKRSFLKFITDGVMEFCALQGEELIEYLLDEVFSNPNLLKKNCYVKRSDGSVGAAYEEWDHCRASSTPDALRAKFQALVGGDTSTSIISYYASHGVKLDVDELRESFNKAVKEQCTRVCESGVGGFVQTKIIDKLKTLRRIL
-27 HDTGN
+27 DTLN
-32 DSGGTSNT
+32 KENR
-40 FGVFALKAYLG
+40 LG
-51 DLEKDAKLCFG
+51 
-62 NDDVRGEW
+62 
-70 ADLFETKDADGGET
+70 
-84 MKLRFKVD
+84 
-92 FTVAILLRG
+92 I
-101 IDFGFSKA
+101 
-109 AGAKGAT
+109 
-116 GALVQEMY
+116 
-124 GATIKNFLLTGE
+124 
-136 RKIFYPEAE
+136 
-145 KIAETLLN
+145 
-153 GLVHNPR
+153 
-160 KSLKGVPYGAWMGF
+160 
-174 IARNY
+174 
-179 PDFKYTRETV
+179 
-189 EKDIEQCHNRWCVTD
+189 
-204 CEFAVGVFDILR
+204 
-216 PRTEGILWL
+216 
-225 IQNKNPE
+225 
-232 LWKDSMVKLTEMCK
+232 
-246 TELLRVRDG
+246 
-255 RYVGSMMRTDFETIY
+255 YVG
-270 KTKSLILKKANEG
+270 L
-283 HLTLYVGRA
+283 A

-299 KDTLIPTPDGEKL
+299 KDTLIPTPDGERL

-443 AKLLNATAEK
+443 AKILNATAEK

-595 LKSVFGA
+595 LKAVFGA

-612 VALTDVREVEPC
+612 VALTDVREIEPC
-624 EQVCILVDNPEHLF
+624 DQVCILVDNPEHLF

-644 VTHNTENAVKRVKD
+644 VTHNTHRAIEDWFVPSFNGGKNLMVSLS
-658 VTGEGERWTFVALSN
+658 TLVALN
-673 AVCSMGAT
+673 GAR
-681 RAQKKCH
+681 RANTQGYSTTPC
-688 MSISPSSIARCRVC
+688 SIAMYNLCAN
-702 RTNPNVIEDE
+702 TNRMKSWVSAYNVYCIDE
-712 FSQWGQAELG
+712 LSQWG
-722 LFLNLLENSNEMII
+722 LEQLDTFISIAQMALESGASFVC
-736 MGDDRQITSFLGRGC
+736 MGDISQIGSFLGRGN
-751 LLHDVRE
+751 LLYMLMQNYPVTKLTENHRASSNDLIDFVWNVAGTRSRNFTRFRVDDAGLEEYVHRTPEDGEMVVTGSNACAGLINMLRMESALKEDEHDMLPIFYMPKRGDWNYFE
-758 LLEKECPR
+758 MWRDNETWIR
-766 AVVKLREVKR
+766 DRMSKR
-776 ADSPELVSSV
+776 AIRVRPLENFKFGEGSSP
-786 LAFSETSDIN
+786 
-796 SLSQWFC
+796 SLEITYS
-803 DGSPE
+803 
-808 DVARDWGRRLPKN
+808 K
-821 GIIISG
+821 
-827 ANANVDMLNW
+827 
-837 RMFAYW
+837 
-843 LRKFLDDDV
+843 KFLRNESCLAIMDGWDV
-852 LDDSEKQVLRDAIK
+852 LIK
-866 SIKNNDDDDEE
+866 SQMLPRDISSSSK
-877 GEKSMDFHDV
+877 G
-887 RHQGLATP
+887 
-895 QVVDALRCVL
+895 DALEMKSARI
-905 SRYEDT
+905 SWGDF
-911 LPVIMTKAEDLCTS
+911 I
-925 DDITRPKR
+925 
-933 HCVFCYGH
+933 GH
-941 ETEEKNMNYKRF
+941 FAPNY
-953 LVSERAEI
+953 AT
-961 VNVMDNGY
+961 
-969 LMKCSRGGE
+969 
-978 LLLPFDK
+978 
-985 ARFSVAP
+985 
-992 GFAITVNKAQGLEWD
+992 TVNKAQGLEWKKVMVVYG
-1007 DVLIYIPQIA
+1007 DVGQIDSRQGEYVPS
-1017 KLNFN
+1017 KNYNLNSK
-1022 LVSAHAFYV
+1022 SASQATYV
-1031 AASRARSSLKII
+1031 AVSRANDSLEIYTAGQQYGTQDAPMFADHMDCLKDFSGAD
-1043 PSNNALDRIR
+1043 PVKN
-1053 PFESFTNAFDITLCN
+1053 
-1068 A
+1068 

>member
-1 MAEKTKKSKSVVY
+1 MSGNFDIDLGSMFQEGFGLFDSEGEGTLADSMKSAKKSKKV
-14 YLNDLREGFVDYV
+14 LKPKKTIRDFRNDLLQYKNTMSQDKEIDKVVADFASGYDAKDDKLDLLGWDILNSERISRKYVSLEDITHLSERPNTLRRAIFKRSFLKFITDGVMEFCALQGDELIEYLLDEVFSNPNLLKKNCYVKRSDGSVGAAYEEWDHCRASSTPDALRAKFQALVGGDTSTSIISYYASHGVKLDVDELRESFNKAVKEQCTRVCESGVGGFVQTKIIDKLKTLRRIL
-27 HDTGN
+27 DTLN
-32 DSGGTSNT
+32 KENR
-40 FGVFALKAYLG
+40 LG
-51 DLEKDAKLCFG
+51 
-62 NDDVRGEW
+62 
-70 ADLFETKDADGGET
+70 
-84 MKLRFKVD
+84 
-92 FTVAILLRG
+92 I
-101 IDFGFSKA
+101 
-109 AGAKGAT
+109 
-116 GALVQEMY
+116 
-124 GATIKNFLLTGE
+124 
-136 RKIFYPEAE
+136 
-145 KIAETLLN
+145 
-153 GLVHNPR
+153 
-160 KSLKGVPYGAWMGF
+160 
-174 IARNY
+174 
-179 PDFKYTRETV
+179 
-189 EKDIEQCHNRWCVTD
+189 
-204 CEFAVGVFDILR
+204 
-216 PRTEGILWL
+216 
-225 IQNKNPE
+225 
-232 LWKDSMVKLTEMCK
+232 
-246 TELLRVRDG
+246 
-255 RYVGSMMRTDFETIY
+255 YVG
-270 KTKSLILKKANEG
+270 L
-283 HLTLYVGRA
+283 A

-443 AKLLNATAEK
+443 AKILNATAEK

-595 LKSVFGA
+595 LKAVFGA

-612 VALTDVREVEPC
+612 VALTDVREIEPC
-624 EQVCILVDNPEHLF
+624 DQVCILVDNPEHLF

-644 VTHNTENAVKRVKD
+644 VTHNTHRAIEDWFVPSFNGGKNLMVSLS
-658 VTGEGERWTFVALSN
+658 TLVALN
-673 AVCSMGAT
+673 GAR
-681 RAQKKCH
+681 RANTQGYSTTPC
-688 MSISPSSIARCRVC
+688 SIAMYNLCAN
-702 RTNPNVIEDE
+702 TNRMKSWVSAYNVYCIDE
-712 FSQWGQAELG
+712 LSQWG
-722 LFLNLLENSNEMII
+722 LEQLDTFISIAQMALESGASFVC
-736 MGDDRQITSFLGRGC
+736 MGDISQIGSFLGRGN
-751 LLHDVRE
+751 LLYMLMQNYPVTKLTENHRASSNDLIDFVWNVAGTRSRNFTRFRVDDAGLEEYVHRTPEDGEMVVTGSNACAGLINMLRMESALKEDEHDMLPIFYMPKRGDWNYFE
-758 LLEKECPR
+758 MWRDNETWIR
-766 AVVKLREVKR
+766 DRMSKR
-776 ADSPELVSSV
+776 AIRVRPLENFKFGEGSSP
-786 LAFSETSDIN
+786 
-796 SLSQWFC
+796 SLEITYS
-803 DGSPE
+803 
-808 DVARDWGRRLPKN
+808 K
-821 GIIISG
+821 
-827 ANANVDMLNW
+827 
-837 RMFAYW
+837 
-843 LRKFLDDDV
+843 KFLRNESCLAIMDGWDV
-852 LDDSEKQVLRDAIK
+852 LIK
-866 SIKNNDDDDEE
+866 SQMLPRDISSSSK
-877 GEKSMDFHDV
+877 G
-887 RHQGLATP
+887 
-895 QVVDALRCVL
+895 DALEMKSARI
-905 SRYEDT
+905 SWGDF
-911 LPVIMTKAEDLCTS
+911 I
-925 DDITRPKR
+925 
-933 HCVFCYGH
+933 GH
-941 ETEEKNMNYKRF
+941 FAPNY
-953 LVSERAEI
+953 AT
-961 VNVMDNGY
+961 
-969 LMKCSRGGE
+969 
-978 LLLPFDK
+978 
-985 ARFSVAP
+985 
-992 GFAITVNKAQGLEWD
+992 TVNKAQGLEWKKVMVVYG
-1007 DVLIYIPQIA
+1007 DVGQIDSRQGEYVPS
-1017 KLNFN
+1017 KNYNLNSK
-1022 LVSAHAFYV
+1022 SASQATYV
-1031 AASRARSSLKII
+1031 AVSRANDSLEIYTAGQQYGTQDAPMFADHMDCLKDFNGAD
-1043 PSNNALDRIR
+1043 PVKN
-1053 PFESFTNAFDITLCN
+1053 
-1068 A
+1068 

>member
-1 MAEKTKKSKSVVY
+1 MSGNFDIDLGNMFQEGFGLFDSEGEGTLADSMKSAKKSKKV
-14 YLNDLREGFVDYV
+14 LKPKKTIRDFRNDLLQYKNTMSQDKEIDKVVADFASGYDAKDDKLDLLGWDILNSERISRKYVSLEDITHLSERPNTLRRAIFKRSFLKFITDGVMEFCALQGEELIEYLLDEVFSNPNLLKKNCYVKRSDGSVGAAYEEWDHCRASSTPDALRAKFQALVGGDTSTSIISYYASHGVKLDVDELRESFNKAVKEQCTRVCESCVGGFVQTKIIDKLKTLRRIL
-27 HDTGN
+27 DTLN
-32 DSGGTSNT
+32 KENR
-40 FGVFALKAYLG
+40 LG
-51 DLEKDAKLCFG
+51 
-62 NDDVRGEW
+62 
-70 ADLFETKDADGGET
+70 
-84 MKLRFKVD
+84 
-92 FTVAILLRG
+92 I
-101 IDFGFSKA
+101 
-109 AGAKGAT
+109 
-116 GALVQEMY
+116 
-124 GATIKNFLLTGE
+124 
-136 RKIFYPEAE
+136 
-145 KIAETLLN
+145 
-153 GLVHNPR
+153 
-160 KSLKGVPYGAWMGF
+160 
-174 IARNY
+174 
-179 PDFKYTRETV
+179 
-189 EKDIEQCHNRWCVTD
+189 
-204 CEFAVGVFDILR
+204 
-216 PRTEGILWL
+216 
-225 IQNKNPE
+225 
-232 LWKDSMVKLTEMCK
+232 
-246 TELLRVRDG
+246 
-255 RYVGSMMRTDFETIY
+255 YVG
-270 KTKSLILKKANEG
+270 L
-283 HLTLYVGRA
+283 A

-595 LKSVFGA
+595 LKAVFGA

-612 VALTDVREVEPC
+612 VALTDVREIEPC
-624 EQVCILVDNPEHLF
+624 DQVCILVDNPEHLF

-644 VTHNTENAVKRVKD
+644 VTHNTHRAIEDWFVPSFNGGKNLMVSLS
-658 VTGEGERWTFVALSN
+658 TLVALN
-673 AVCSMGAT
+673 GAR
-681 RAQKKCH
+681 RANTQGYSTTPC
-688 MSISPSSIARCRVC
+688 SIAMYNLCAN
-702 RTNPNVIEDE
+702 TNRMKSWVSAYNVYCIDE
-712 FSQWGQAELG
+712 LSQWG
-722 LFLNLLENSNEMII
+722 LEQLDTFISISQMALESGASFVC
-736 MGDDRQITSFLGRGC
+736 MGDISQIGSFLGRGN
-751 LLHDVRE
+751 LLYMLMQNYPVTKLTENHRASSNDLIDFVWNVAGTRSRNFTRFRVDDAGLEEYVHRTPEDGEMVVTGSNACAGLINMLRMESALKEDEHDMLPIFYMPKRGDWNYFE
-758 LLEKECPR
+758 MWRDNETWIR
-766 AVVKLREVKR
+766 DRMSKR
-776 ADSPELVSSV
+776 AIRVRPLENFKFGEGSSP
-786 LAFSETSDIN
+786 
-796 SLSQWFC
+796 SLEITYS
-803 DGSPE
+803 
-808 DVARDWGRRLPKN
+808 K
-821 GIIISG
+821 
-827 ANANVDMLNW
+827 
-837 RMFAYW
+837 
-843 LRKFLDDDV
+843 KFLRNESCLAIMDGWDV
-852 LDDSEKQVLRDAIK
+852 LIK
-866 SIKNNDDDDEE
+866 SQMLPRDISSSSK
-877 GEKSMDFHDV
+877 G
-887 RHQGLATP
+887 
-895 QVVDALRCVL
+895 DALEMKSARI
-905 SRYEDT
+905 SWGDF
-911 LPVIMTKAEDLCTS
+911 I
-925 DDITRPKR
+925 
-933 HCVFCYGH
+933 GH
-941 ETEEKNMNYKRF
+941 FAPNY
-953 LVSERAEI
+953 AT
-961 VNVMDNGY
+961 
-969 LMKCSRGGE
+969 
-978 LLLPFDK
+978 
-985 ARFSVAP
+985 
-992 GFAITVNKAQGLEWD
+992 TVNKAQGLEWKKVMVVYG
-1007 DVLIYIPQIA
+1007 DVGQIDPRQGEYVPS
-1017 KLNFN
+1017 KNYNLNSK
-1022 LVSAHAFYV
+1022 SASQATYV
-1031 AASRARSSLKII
+1031 AVSRANDSLEIYTAGQQYGTQDAPMFADHMDCLKDFNGAD
-1043 PSNNALDRIR
+1043 PVKN
-1053 PFESFTNAFDITLCN
+1053 
-1068 A
+1068 

>member
-1 MAEKTKKSKSVVY
+1 MSGNFDIDLGSMFQEGFGLFDSEGEGTLADSMKSAKKSKKV
-14 YLNDLREGFVDYV
+14 LKPKKTIRDFRNDLLQYKNTMSQDKEIDKVVADFASGYDAKDDKLDLLGWDILNSERISRKYVSLEDITHLSERPNTLRRAIFKRSFLKFITDGVMEFCALQGEELIEYLLDEVFSNPNLLKKNCYVKRSDGSVGAAYEEWDHCRASSTPDALRAKFQALVGGDTSTSIISYYASHGVKLDVDELRESFNKAVKEQCTRVCESGVGGFVQTKIIDKLKTLRRIL
-27 HDTGN
+27 DTLN
-32 DSGGTSNT
+32 KENR
-40 FGVFALKAYLG
+40 LG
-51 DLEKDAKLCFG
+51 
-62 NDDVRGEW
+62 
-70 ADLFETKDADGGET
+70 
-84 MKLRFKVD
+84 
-92 FTVAILLRG
+92 I
-101 IDFGFSKA
+101 
-109 AGAKGAT
+109 
-116 GALVQEMY
+116 
-124 GATIKNFLLTGE
+124 
-136 RKIFYPEAE
+136 
-145 KIAETLLN
+145 
-153 GLVHNPR
+153 
-160 KSLKGVPYGAWMGF
+160 
-174 IARNY
+174 
-179 PDFKYTRETV
+179 
-189 EKDIEQCHNRWCVTD
+189 
-204 CEFAVGVFDILR
+204 
-216 PRTEGILWL
+216 
-225 IQNKNPE
+225 
-232 LWKDSMVKLTEMCK
+232 
-246 TELLRVRDG
+246 
-255 RYVGSMMRTDFETIY
+255 YVG
-270 KTKSLILKKANEG
+270 L
-283 HLTLYVGRA
+283 A

-595 LKSVFGA
+595 LKAVFGA

-612 VALTDVREVEPC
+612 VALTDVREIEPC
-624 EQVCILVDNPEHLF
+624 DQVCILVDNPEHLF

-644 VTHNTENAVKRVKD
+644 VTHNTHRAIEDWFVPSFNGGKNLMVSLS
-658 VTGEGERWTFVALSN
+658 TLVALN
-673 AVCSMGAT
+673 GAR
-681 RAQKKCH
+681 RANTQGYSTTPC
-688 MSISPSSIARCRVC
+688 SIAMYNLCAN
-702 RTNPNVIEDE
+702 TNRMKSWVSAYNVYCIDE
-712 FSQWGQAELG
+712 LSQWG
-722 LFLNLLENSNEMII
+722 LEQLDTFISIAQMALDKDASFVC
-736 MGDDRQITSFLGRGC
+736 MGDISQIGSFLGRGN
-751 LLHDVRE
+751 LLYMLMQNYPVTKLTENHRASSNDLIDFVWNVAGTRSRNFTRFRVDDAGLEEYVHRTPEDGEMVVTGSNACAGLINMLRMESALKEDEHDMLPIFYMPKRGDWNYFE
-758 LLEKECPR
+758 MWRDNETWIR
-766 AVVKLREVKR
+766 DRMSKR
-776 ADSPELVSSV
+776 AIRVRPLENFKFGEGSSP
-786 LAFSETSDIN
+786 
-796 SLSQWFC
+796 SLEITYS
-803 DGSPE
+803 
-808 DVARDWGRRLPKN
+808 K
-821 GIIISG
+821 
-827 ANANVDMLNW
+827 
-837 RMFAYW
+837 
-843 LRKFLDDDV
+843 KFLRNESCLAIMDGWDV
-852 LDDSEKQVLRDAIK
+852 LIK
-866 SIKNNDDDDEE
+866 SQMLPRDISSSSK
-877 GEKSMDFHDV
+877 G
-887 RHQGLATP
+887 
-895 QVVDALRCVL
+895 DALEMKSARI
-905 SRYEDT
+905 SWGDF
-911 LPVIMTKAEDLCTS
+911 I
-925 DDITRPKR
+925 
-933 HCVFCYGH
+933 GH
-941 ETEEKNMNYKRF
+941 FAPNY
-953 LVSERAEI
+953 AT
-961 VNVMDNGY
+961 
-969 LMKCSRGGE
+969 
-978 LLLPFDK
+978 
-985 ARFSVAP
+985 
-992 GFAITVNKAQGLEWD
+992 TVNKAQGLEWKKVMVVYG
-1007 DVLIYIPQIA
+1007 DVGQIDSRQGEYVPS
-1017 KLNFN
+1017 KNYNLNSK
-1022 LVSAHAFYV
+1022 SASQATYV
-1031 AASRARSSLKII
+1031 AVSRANDSLEIYTAGQQYGTQDAPMFADHMDCLKDFNGAD
-1043 PSNNALDRIR
+1043 PVKN
-1053 PFESFTNAFDITLCN
+1053 
-1068 A
+1068 

>member
-1 MAEKTKKSKSVVY
+1 MSGNFDIDLGSMFQEGFGLFDSECEGTLADSMKSAKKSKKV
-14 YLNDLREGFVDYV
+14 LKPKKTIRDFRNDLLQYKNTMSQDKEIDKVVADFASGYDAKDDKLDLLGWDILNSERISRKYVSLEDITHLSERPNTLRRAIFKRSFLKFITDGVTEFCALQGEELIEYLLDEVFSNPNLLKKNCYVKRSDGSVGAAYEEWDHCRASSTPDALRAKFQAMVGGDTSTSIISYYASHGVKLDVDELRESFNKAVKEQCTRVCESGVGGFVQTKIIDKLKTLRRIL
-27 HDTGN
+27 DTLN
-32 DSGGTSNT
+32 KENR
-40 FGVFALKAYLG
+40 LG
-51 DLEKDAKLCFG
+51 
-62 NDDVRGEW
+62 
-70 ADLFETKDADGGET
+70 
-84 MKLRFKVD
+84 
-92 FTVAILLRG
+92 I
-101 IDFGFSKA
+101 
-109 AGAKGAT
+109 
-116 GALVQEMY
+116 
-124 GATIKNFLLTGE
+124 
-136 RKIFYPEAE
+136 
-145 KIAETLLN
+145 
-153 GLVHNPR
+153 
-160 KSLKGVPYGAWMGF
+160 
-174 IARNY
+174 
-179 PDFKYTRETV
+179 
-189 EKDIEQCHNRWCVTD
+189 
-204 CEFAVGVFDILR
+204 
-216 PRTEGILWL
+216 
-225 IQNKNPE
+225 
-232 LWKDSMVKLTEMCK
+232 
-246 TELLRVRDG
+246 
-255 RYVGSMMRTDFETIY
+255 YVG
-270 KTKSLILKKANEG
+270 L
-283 HLTLYVGRA
+283 A

-299 KDTLIPTPDGEKL
+299 KDTLIPTPDGERL

-323 DRKGHPTKVL
+323 DREGHPTKVL

-443 AKLLNATAEK
+443 AELLNATAEK

-595 LKSVFGA
+595 LKAVFGA

-612 VALTDVREVEPC
+612 VALTDVREIEPC
-624 EQVCILVDNPEHLF
+624 DQVCILVDNPEHLF

-644 VTHNTENAVKRVKD
+644 VTHNTHRAIEDWFVPSFNGGKNLMVSLS
-658 VTGEGERWTFVALSN
+658 TLVALN
-673 AVCSMGAT
+673 GAR
-681 RAQKKCH
+681 RANTQGYSTTPC
-688 MSISPSSIARCRVC
+688 SIAMYNLCAN
-702 RTNPNVIEDE
+702 TNRMKSWVSAYNVYCIDE
-712 FSQWGQAELG
+712 LSQWG
-722 LFLNLLENSNEMII
+722 LEQLDTFISIAQMALESGASFVC
-736 MGDDRQITSFLGRGC
+736 MGDISQIGSFLGRGN
-751 LLHDVRE
+751 LLYMLMQNYPVTKLTENHRASSNDLIDFVWNVAGTRSRNFTRFRVDDAGLEEYVHRTPEDGEMVVTGSNACAGLINMLRMESALKEDEHDMLPIFYMPKRGDWNYFE
-758 LLEKECPR
+758 MWRDNETWIR
-766 AVVKLREVKR
+766 DRMSKR
-776 ADSPELVSSV
+776 AIRVRPLENFKFGEGSSP
-786 LAFSETSDIN
+786 
-796 SLSQWFC
+796 SLEITYS
-803 DGSPE
+803 
-808 DVARDWGRRLPKN
+808 K
-821 GIIISG
+821 
-827 ANANVDMLNW
+827 
-837 RMFAYW
+837 
-843 LRKFLDDDV
+843 KFLRNESCLAIMDGWDV
-852 LDDSEKQVLRDAIK
+852 LIK
-866 SIKNNDDDDEE
+866 SQMLPRDISSSSK
-877 GEKSMDFHDV
+877 G
-887 RHQGLATP
+887 
-895 QVVDALRCVL
+895 DALEMKSARI
-905 SRYEDT
+905 SWGDF
-911 LPVIMTKAEDLCTS
+911 I
-925 DDITRPKR
+925 
-933 HCVFCYGH
+933 GH
-941 ETEEKNMNYKRF
+941 FAPNY
-953 LVSERAEI
+953 AT
-961 VNVMDNGY
+961 
-969 LMKCSRGGE
+969 
-978 LLLPFDK
+978 
-985 ARFSVAP
+985 
-992 GFAITVNKAQGLEWD
+992 TVNKAQGLEWKKVMVVYG
-1007 DVLIYIPQIA
+1007 DVGQIDSRQGEYVPS
-1017 KLNFN
+1017 KNYNLNSK
-1022 LVSAHAFYV
+1022 SASQATYV
-1031 AASRARSSLKII
+1031 AVSRANDSLEIYTAGQQYGTQDAPMFADHMDCLKDFNGAD
-1043 PSNNALDRIR
+1043 PVKN
-1053 PFESFTNAFDITLCN
+1053 
-1068 A
+1068 

>member
-1 MAEKTKKSKSVVY
+1 MSGNFDIDLGNMFQEGFGLFDSECEGTLADSMKSAKKSKKV
-14 YLNDLREGFVDYV
+14 LKPKKTIRDFRNDLLQYKNTMSQDKEIDKVVADFASGYDAKDDKLDLLGWDILNSERISRKYVSLEDITHLSERPNTLRRAIFKRSFLKFITDGVTEFCALQGEELIEYLLDEVFSNPNLLKKNCYVKRSDGSVGAAYEEWDHCRASSTPDALRAKFQALVGGDTSTSIISYYASHGVKLDVDELRESFNKAVKEQCTRVCESGVGGFVQTKIIDKLKTLRRIL
-27 HDTGN
+27 DTLN
-32 DSGGTSNT
+32 KENR
-40 FGVFALKAYLG
+40 LG
-51 DLEKDAKLCFG
+51 
-62 NDDVRGEW
+62 
-70 ADLFETKDADGGET
+70 
-84 MKLRFKVD
+84 
-92 FTVAILLRG
+92 I
-101 IDFGFSKA
+101 
-109 AGAKGAT
+109 
-116 GALVQEMY
+116 
-124 GATIKNFLLTGE
+124 
-136 RKIFYPEAE
+136 
-145 KIAETLLN
+145 
-153 GLVHNPR
+153 
-160 KSLKGVPYGAWMGF
+160 
-174 IARNY
+174 
-179 PDFKYTRETV
+179 
-189 EKDIEQCHNRWCVTD
+189 
-204 CEFAVGVFDILR
+204 
-216 PRTEGILWL
+216 
-225 IQNKNPE
+225 
-232 LWKDSMVKLTEMCK
+232 
-246 TELLRVRDG
+246 
-255 RYVGSMMRTDFETIY
+255 YVG
-270 KTKSLILKKANEG
+270 L
-283 HLTLYVGRA
+283 A

-299 KDTLIPTPDGEKL
+299 KDTLIPTPDGERL

-595 LKSVFGA
+595 LKAVFGA

-612 VALTDVREVEPC
+612 VALTDVREIEPC
-624 EQVCILVDNPEHLF
+624 DQVCILVDNPEHLF

-644 VTHNTENAVKRVKD
+644 VTHNTHRAIEDWFVPSFNGGKNLMVSLS
-658 VTGEGERWTFVALSN
+658 TLVALN
-673 AVCSMGAT
+673 GAR
-681 RAQKKCH
+681 RANTQGYSTTPC
-688 MSISPSSIARCRVC
+688 SIAMYNLCAN
-702 RTNPNVIEDE
+702 TNRMKSWVSAYNVYCIDE
-712 FSQWGQAELG
+712 LSQWG
-722 LFLNLLENSNEMII
+722 LEQLDTFISIAQMALESGASFVC
-736 MGDDRQITSFLGRGC
+736 MGDISQIGSFLGRGN
-751 LLHDVRE
+751 LLYMLMQNYPVTKLTENHRASSNDLIDFVWNVAGTRSRNFTRFRVDDAGLEEYVHRTPEDGEMVVTGSNACAGLINMLRMESALKEDEHDMLPIFYMPKRGDWNYFE
-758 LLEKECPR
+758 MWRDNETWIR
-766 AVVKLREVKR
+766 DRMSKR
-776 ADSPELVSSV
+776 AIRVRPLENFKFGEGSSP
-786 LAFSETSDIN
+786 
-796 SLSQWFC
+796 SLEITYS
-803 DGSPE
+803 
-808 DVARDWGRRLPKN
+808 K
-821 GIIISG
+821 
-827 ANANVDMLNW
+827 
-837 RMFAYW
+837 
-843 LRKFLDDDV
+843 KFLRNESCLAIMDGWDV
-852 LDDSEKQVLRDAIK
+852 LIK
-866 SIKNNDDDDEE
+866 SQMLPRDISSSSK
-877 GEKSMDFHDV
+877 G
-887 RHQGLATP
+887 
-895 QVVDALRCVL
+895 DALEMKSARI
-905 SRYEDT
+905 SWGDF
-911 LPVIMTKAEDLCTS
+911 I
-925 DDITRPKR
+925 
-933 HCVFCYGH
+933 GH
-941 ETEEKNMNYKRF
+941 FAPNY
-953 LVSERAEI
+953 AT
-961 VNVMDNGY
+961 
-969 LMKCSRGGE
+969 
-978 LLLPFDK
+978 
-985 ARFSVAP
+985 
-992 GFAITVNKAQGLEWD
+992 TVNKAQGLEWKRVMVVYG
-1007 DVLIYIPQIA
+1007 DVGQIDSRQGEYVPS
-1017 KLNFN
+1017 KNYNLNSK
-1022 LVSAHAFYV
+1022 SASQATYV
-1031 AASRARSSLKII
+1031 AVSRANDSLEIYTAGQQYGTQDAPMFADHMDCLKDFNGAD
-1043 PSNNALDRIR
+1043 PVKN
-1053 PFESFTNAFDITLCN
+1053 
-1068 A
+1068 

>member
-1 MAEKTKKSKSVVY
+1 MSGNFDIDLGSMFQEGFGLFDSEGEGTLADSMKSAKKSKKV
-14 YLNDLREGFVDYV
+14 LKPKKTIRDFRNDLLQYKNTMSQDKEIDKVVADFASGYDAKDDKLDLLGWDILNSERISRKYVSLEDITHLSERPNTLRRAIFKRSFLKFITDGVTEFCALQGEELIEYLLDEVFSNPNLLKKNCYVKRSDGSVGAAYEEWDHCRASSTPDALRAKFQALVGGDTSTSIISYYASHGVKLDVDELRESFNKAVKEQCTRVCESGVGGFVQTKIIDKLKTLRRIL
-27 HDTGN
+27 DTLN
-32 DSGGTSNT
+32 KENR
-40 FGVFALKAYLG
+40 LG
-51 DLEKDAKLCFG
+51 
-62 NDDVRGEW
+62 
-70 ADLFETKDADGGET
+70 
-84 MKLRFKVD
+84 
-92 FTVAILLRG
+92 I
-101 IDFGFSKA
+101 
-109 AGAKGAT
+109 
-116 GALVQEMY
+116 
-124 GATIKNFLLTGE
+124 
-136 RKIFYPEAE
+136 
-145 KIAETLLN
+145 
-153 GLVHNPR
+153 
-160 KSLKGVPYGAWMGF
+160 
-174 IARNY
+174 
-179 PDFKYTRETV
+179 
-189 EKDIEQCHNRWCVTD
+189 
-204 CEFAVGVFDILR
+204 
-216 PRTEGILWL
+216 
-225 IQNKNPE
+225 
-232 LWKDSMVKLTEMCK
+232 
-246 TELLRVRDG
+246 
-255 RYVGSMMRTDFETIY
+255 YVG
-270 KTKSLILKKANEG
+270 L
-283 HLTLYVGRA
+283 A

-299 KDTLIPTPDGEKL
+299 KDTLIPTPDGERL

-595 LKSVFGA
+595 LKAVFGA

-612 VALTDVREVEPC
+612 VALTDVREIEPC
-624 EQVCILVDNPEHLF
+624 DQVCILVDNPEHLF

-644 VTHNTENAVKRVKD
+644 VTHNTHRAIEDWFVPSFNGGKNLMVSLS
-658 VTGEGERWTFVALSN
+658 TLVALN
-673 AVCSMGAT
+673 GAR
-681 RAQKKCH
+681 RANTQGYSTTPC
-688 MSISPSSIARCRVC
+688 SIAMYNLCAN
-702 RTNPNVIEDE
+702 TNRMKSWVSAYNVYCIDE
-712 FSQWGQAELG
+712 LSQWG
-722 LFLNLLENSNEMII
+722 LEQLDTFISIAQMALESGASFVC
-736 MGDDRQITSFLGRGC
+736 MGDISQIGSFLGRGN
-751 LLHDVRE
+751 LLYMLMQNYPVTKLTENHRASSNDLIDFVWNVAGTRSRNFTRFRVDDAGLEEYVHRTPEDGEMVVTGSNACAGLINMLRMESALKEDEHDMLPIFYMPKRGDWNYFE
-758 LLEKECPR
+758 MWRDNETWIR
-766 AVVKLREVKR
+766 DRMSKR
-776 ADSPELVSSV
+776 AIRVRPLENFKFGEGSSP
-786 LAFSETSDIN
+786 
-796 SLSQWFC
+796 SLEITYS
-803 DGSPE
+803 
-808 DVARDWGRRLPKN
+808 K
-821 GIIISG
+821 
-827 ANANVDMLNW
+827 
-837 RMFAYW
+837 
-843 LRKFLDDDV
+843 KFLRNESCLAIMDGWDV
-852 LDDSEKQVLRDAIK
+852 LIK
-866 SIKNNDDDDEE
+866 SQMLPRDISSSSK
-877 GEKSMDFHDV
+877 G
-887 RHQGLATP
+887 
-895 QVVDALRCVL
+895 DALEMKSARI
-905 SRYEDT
+905 SWGDF
-911 LPVIMTKAEDLCTS
+911 I
-925 DDITRPKR
+925 
-933 HCVFCYGH
+933 GH
-941 ETEEKNMNYKRF
+941 FAPNY
-953 LVSERAEI
+953 AT
-961 VNVMDNGY
+961 
-969 LMKCSRGGE
+969 
-978 LLLPFDK
+978 
-985 ARFSVAP
+985 
-992 GFAITVNKAQGLEWD
+992 TVNKAQGLEWKKVMVVYG
-1007 DVLIYIPQIA
+1007 DVGQIDSRQGEYVPS
-1017 KLNFN
+1017 KNYNLNSK
-1022 LVSAHAFYV
+1022 SASQATYV
-1031 AASRARSSLKII
+1031 AVSRANDSLEIYTAGQQYGTQDAPMFADHMDCLKDFNGAD
-1043 PSNNALDRIR
+1043 PVKN
-1053 PFESFTNAFDITLCN
+1053 
-1068 A
+1068 